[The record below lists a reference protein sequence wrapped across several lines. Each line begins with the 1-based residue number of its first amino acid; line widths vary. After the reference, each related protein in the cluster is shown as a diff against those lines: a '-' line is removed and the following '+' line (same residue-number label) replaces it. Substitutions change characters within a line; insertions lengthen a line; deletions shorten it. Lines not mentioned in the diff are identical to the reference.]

1 MKPLRKI
8 LGIAVL
14 VALLAATLSACDLFG
29 KKDPTPTPTPDPG
42 GNVQPPKPDQ
52 PQDISDATSGLKY
65 KLTGNSYSVVGIL
78 DTNTRKEIVIP
89 ETYNGL
95 PVDAIGGNAFEG
107 AKSIKSITL
116 SENVT
121 SIGDYAF
128 KGCESLRT
136 IHLNK
141 VNAIGN
147 GAFRGCKSLQFID
160 VSEENENFS
169 VVDNVL
175 YNKDLTTLWLYP
187 TAKSEPSSFSVPK
200 SVTTIRS
207 YAFEG
212 DTMQL
217 NEVLIDTNVE
227 IVSFNAFYDTFF
239 LHIYYIPVD
248 PETNAFPS
256 GWNENWH
263 NLSEED
269 AKTYIS
275 VFSGKECT
283 ITLDTHGGNEIEPI
297 LQYEGF
303 FISNPEIPVR
313 EGYRF
318 DGWYLS
324 DTYEKNYRVTFQYKV
339 KEDITFH
346 AKWVKRCT
354 IKFDTKEGG
363 TEIPDVVQDE
373 GYTVAKPADPTREN
387 YRFAG
392 WYLGGSEYNF
402 DSVVSQDLTIEAK
415 WVLQC
420 YLVFDLGYGEE
431 SNVYYK
437 TAPKDI
443 GLTVGTDEL
452 KKNPSRAGFKFMGWY
467 TEKDGQGTKIE
478 DDKFPYVLEKME
490 TVFYAYWKES
500 FTIVFDADNETSET
514 SDVAVL
520 KGDAITEQ
528 EAPDTPV
535 YENYRFDGWF
545 SERNGG
551 GTEFRA
557 GETVFADDT
566 PKKYYAK
573 WVRQYVVTI
582 DTNGGGN
589 ISPSPYKVDVGS
601 TISEPDAECRDKYG
615 YEFRGWHVGDASGK
629 EWDFAT
635 DVITEDLTLF
645 AVYNAKKLTITF
657 KMQSGVDAS
666 IGGIKP
672 ENTIPCE
679 FDQVLTAEQL
689 AVVCPSEE
697 YRFVEWQYGGVRV
710 GEYEYD
716 KEDTEH
722 KFPVFVGLKI
732 DRLEY
737 GSSTIEAIMQRQ
749 YRVTL
754 VSNESESTDI
764 FVDEGNTLN
773 ASDIDNPSQYGY
785 VFEYWLDGETRF
797 ESMTMTEDILLKAKW
812 HLDTFKI
819 TYRIEGQPDEINE
832 IEYKTEIHNFL
843 DPVIDGFVVSRWTH
857 EDGSA
862 IKMPYVVEG
871 DETIVAVLT
880 AVVENENYF
889 NFDPYDDGYS
899 VKSFKTEFKSDSTVT
914 AIKIPDTYN
923 GKPVYRVEGSAFAN
937 AAYLEKVELGA
948 NVVAIESGA
957 FVNCSGLKVMSI
969 TAPVNTIKPGA
980 FAGCTRLT
988 RIAVSDSNTC
998 FTNDNGDGILYEIN
1012 SADEYVLVAYPA
1024 GRSDETVTV
1033 STFVGE
1039 IKSYAFDG
1047 ASRLKVINI
1056 ERDNAFGTI
1065 GATAFNGCSAL
1076 EAVNVNN
1083 SAYVSVDGVLYTAG
1097 EINNES
1103 VYTVGS
1109 TLVLYPQNKAGDTFT
1124 VPDTVTKIA
1133 RYAFKGNRNLVEI
1146 VIGANVSTL
1155 GDGENDYEVFGEA
1168 KKLERFVVDAAS
1180 QSFSEIRGV
1189 LYNKAGTVLRFYP
1202 SAKSDMTYVVEST
1215 AEKICRNA
1223 FAGAINL
1230 SILYIPKSVVTVS
1243 DTLFA
1248 GAERLTTVY
1257 VGHTEAELPSGWNNN
1272 WKDDLPTNA
1281 EVFYGAYTV

>member
-1 MKPLRKI
+1 MKPLKKI

-14 VALLAATLSACDLFG
+14 VALLAATLSACNLFG
-29 KKDPTPTPTPDPG
+29 KKDPTPTPTPNPG

-78 DTNTRKEIVIP
+78 STNTRTDVVVP

-95 PVDAIGGNAFEG
+95 PVDTIGYNAFEG
-107 AKSIKSITL
+107 ATKIKTL
-116 SENVT
+116 TLGENVT
-121 SIGDYAF
+121 SVGDFAF
-128 KGCESLRT
+128 KGCTALRT
-136 IHLNK
+136 INLNK
-141 VNAIGN
+141 VNSIGN
-147 GAFRGCKSLQFID
+147 GAFRGCKSLQFVT
-160 VSEENENFS
+160 VSEDNEHYF
-169 VVDNVL
+169 VEHNVL
-175 YNKDLTTLWLYP
+175 YNKNKTTLVLYP
-187 TAKSEPSSFSVPK
+187 TSNYEFDNFSIPK
-200 SVTTIRS
+200 SVDTIRGG
-207 YAFEG
+207 AFEG
-212 DTMQL
+212 EDLQL
-217 NEVLIDTNVE
+217 EIVLIGANVKE
-227 IVSFNAFYDTFF
+227 VSYNAFIDCKN
-239 LHIYYIPVD
+239 LKIYYIPD
-248 PETNAFPS
+248 ADGGIPA

-263 NLSEED
+263 NLSEKEAAD
-269 AKTYIS
+269 NISAFNGRECTVTFDSHGGSTVEAVSQYEKFYIS
-275 VFSGKECT
+275 T
-283 ITLDTHGGNEIEPI
+283 
-297 LQYEGF
+297 
-303 FISNPEIPVR
+303 PETPVR

-318 DGWYLS
+318 DGWYLTDS
-324 DTYEKNYRVTFQYKV
+324 YLTEQKV
-339 KEDITFH
+339 KFPYQVDGDRTLH

-373 GYTVAKPADPTREN
+373 GYTVARPADPTREN

-437 TAPKDI
+437 TTPKDI

-500 FTIVFDADNETSET
+500 FTIVFAADNETMDT

-551 GTEFRA
+551 GTEFKA

-582 DTNGGGN
+582 DTNGGPQYGD
-589 ISPSPYKVDVGS
+589 PFKVDSGSKLSQPNASYHVKKGHDFVNWQIDGVPVDFDTYVVEKDVTLVATYEAQQYNVIFIAETGEVLATVNGNPSYAGTFEFGS
-601 TISEPDAECRDKYG
+601 TI
-615 YEFRGWHVGDASGK
+615 
-629 EWDFAT
+629 
-635 DVITEDLTLF
+635 
-645 AVYNAKKLTITF
+645 
-657 KMQSGVDAS
+657 
-666 IGGIKP
+666 
-672 ENTIPCE
+672 
-679 FDQVLTAEQL
+679 TAESL
-689 AVVCPSEE
+689 NVVCPTETH
-697 YRFVEWQYGGVRV
+697 RFVEWTYGGVRYGNYDEDGKFV
-710 GEYEYD
+710 DFTITEEYPD
-716 KEDTEH
+716 
-722 KFPVFVGLKI
+722 GLTLTAKW
-732 DRLEY
+732 
-737 GSSTIEAIMQRQ
+737 QRQ

-773 ASDIDNPSQYGY
+773 ASDIDNPIWYGY
-785 VFEYWLDGETRF
+785 VFEYWLDGATRF
-797 ESMTMTEDILLKAKW
+797 ESMTMTEDILLTAKW

-819 TYRIEGQPDEINE
+819 TYKIEGQPDEINE
-832 IEYKTEIHNFL
+832 IEYMTKIYNFL

-889 NFDPYDDGYS
+889 NFISNGDGYS
-899 VKSFKTEFKSDSTVT
+899 VSFKDEFKTNSTVT

-923 GKPVYRVEGSAFAN
+923 GKPVSRVAGRAFLN
-937 AAYLEKVELGA
+937 AVYLEKVELGA

-957 FVNCSGLKVMSI
+957 FMNCSGLKVMSI
-969 TAPVNTIKPGA
+969 TAPVNTISFGA

-988 RIAVSDSNTC
+988 RIAVSDLNTC

-1012 SADEYVLVAYPA
+1012 SDDEYVLVAYPA

-1039 IKSYAFDG
+1039 IRSYAFDG

-1065 GATAFNGCSAL
+1065 GTYAFNGCSAL

-1083 SAYVSVDGVLYTAG
+1083 DAYVSVDGVLYTADG
-1097 EINNES
+1097 K
-1103 VYTVGS
+1103 

-1133 RYAFKGNRNLVEI
+1133 RRAFRGNNNLVEI

-1155 GDGENDYEVFGEA
+1155 GDGEDDYEVFGEA
-1168 KKLERFVVDAAS
+1168 KKLERFVVDAQN

-1202 SAKSDMTYVVEST
+1202 SAKSDRTYVVEST
-1215 AEKICRNA
+1215 TEKICLNA

-1243 DTLFA
+1243 GTLFA

-1257 VGHTEAELPSGWNNN
+1257 VGHTEAALPSGWNYN
-1272 WKDDLPTNA
+1272 WKGDLQTN
-1281 EVFYGAYTV
+1281 VNVVYGEYTV

>member
-78 DTNTRKEIVIP
+78 STNTRTDVVVP

-95 PVDAIGGNAFEG
+95 PVDTIGYNAFEG
-107 AKSIKSITL
+107 ATKIKTL
-116 SENVT
+116 TLGENVT
-121 SIGDYAF
+121 SVGDFAF
-128 KGCESLRT
+128 KGCTALRT
-136 IHLNK
+136 INLNK
-141 VNAIGN
+141 VNSIGN
-147 GAFRGCKSLQFID
+147 GAFRGCKSLQFVT
-160 VSEENENFS
+160 VSEDNEHYF
-169 VVDNVL
+169 VEHNVL
-175 YNKDLTTLWLYP
+175 YNKNKTTLVLYP
-187 TAKSEPSSFSVPK
+187 TSNYEFDNFSIPK
-200 SVTTIRS
+200 SVDTIRGG
-207 YAFEG
+207 AFEG
-212 DTMQL
+212 EDLQL
-217 NEVLIDTNVE
+217 EIVLIGANVKE
-227 IVSFNAFYDTFF
+227 VSYNAFIDCKN
-239 LHIYYIPVD
+239 LKIYYIPD
-248 PETNAFPS
+248 ADGGIPA

-263 NLSEED
+263 NLSEKEAAD
-269 AKTYIS
+269 NIS
-275 VFSGKECT
+275 AFNGRECT
-283 ITLDTHGGNEIEPI
+283 VTFDSHGGSAVEAV
-297 LQYEGF
+297 LQYEKF
-303 FISNPEIPVR
+303 YISTPETPIR

-318 DGWYLS
+318 DGWYLTDS
-324 DTYEKNYRVTFQYKV
+324 YLTDQKV
-339 KEDITFH
+339 KFPYQVDGDRTLH

-582 DTNGGGN
+582 DTNGGPQYGD
-589 ISPSPYKVDVGS
+589 PFKVDTGSKLSQPNASYHVKKGHDFVNWQIDGVPVDFDTYVVEKDVTLVATYEAQQYNVIFIAETGEVIATVNGNPSYAGTFEFGS
-601 TISEPDAECRDKYG
+601 TI
-615 YEFRGWHVGDASGK
+615 
-629 EWDFAT
+629 
-635 DVITEDLTLF
+635 
-645 AVYNAKKLTITF
+645 
-657 KMQSGVDAS
+657 
-666 IGGIKP
+666 
-672 ENTIPCE
+672 
-679 FDQVLTAEQL
+679 TAESL
-689 AVVCPSEE
+689 NVVCPTETH
-697 YRFVEWQYGGVRV
+697 RFVEWTYGGVRYGNYDEDGKFV
-710 GEYEYD
+710 DFTITEEYPD
-716 KEDTEH
+716 
-722 KFPVFVGLKI
+722 GLTLTAKW
-732 DRLEY
+732 
-737 GSSTIEAIMQRQ
+737 QRQ

-843 DPVIDGFVVSRWTH
+843 DPVIDGFVVSRWV
-857 EDGSA
+857 DGDGKT

-889 NFDPYDDGYS
+889 NFTSNGDGYS
-899 VKSFKTEFKSDSTVT
+899 VSFKDEFKSDSTVT

-923 GKPVYRVEGSAFAN
+923 GKPVSRVAGRAFLN
-937 AAYLEKVELGA
+937 AVYLEKVELGA

-957 FVNCSGLKVMSI
+957 FMNCSGLKVMSI
-969 TAPVNTIKPGA
+969 TAPVNTISFGA

-1012 SADEYVLVAYPA
+1012 SDDEYVLVAYPA

-1065 GATAFNGCSAL
+1065 GTYAFNGCSAL

-1083 SAYVSVDGVLYTAG
+1083 SAYVSVDGVLYTAD
-1097 EINNES
+1097 EK
-1103 VYTVGS
+1103 

-1133 RYAFKGNRNLVEI
+1133 RRAFRGNNNLVEI
-1146 VIGANVSTL
+1146 VIGANVSAL
-1155 GDGENDYEVFGEA
+1155 GDGEDDYEVFGEA
-1168 KKLERFVVDAAS
+1168 KKLERFAVDAAN

-1215 AEKICRNA
+1215 AEKICLNA

-1243 DTLFA
+1243 GTLFA

-1257 VGHTEAELPSGWNNN
+1257 VGHTEAELPSGWNYN
-1272 WKDDLPTNA
+1272 WKGDLPTNA
-1281 EVFYGAYTV
+1281 NVVYGAYTV

>member
-29 KKDPTPTPTPDPG
+29 KKDPTPTPTPNPG

-78 DTNTRKEIVIP
+78 STNTRTDVVVP

-95 PVDAIGGNAFEG
+95 PVDTIGYNAFEG
-107 AKSIKSITL
+107 ATKIKTL
-116 SENVT
+116 TLGENVT
-121 SIGDYAF
+121 SVGDFAF
-128 KGCESLRT
+128 KGCTALRT
-136 IHLNK
+136 INLNK
-141 VNAIGN
+141 VNSIGN
-147 GAFRGCKSLQFID
+147 GAFRGCKSLQFVT
-160 VSEENENFS
+160 VSEGNEHYF
-169 VVDNVL
+169 VEHNVL
-175 YNKDLTTLWLYP
+175 YNKNKTTLVLYP
-187 TAKSEPSSFSVPK
+187 TSNYEFDNFSIPK
-200 SVTTIRS
+200 SVDTIRGG
-207 YAFEG
+207 AFEG
-212 DTMQL
+212 EDLQL
-217 NEVLIDTNVE
+217 EIVLIGANVKE
-227 IVSFNAFYDTFF
+227 VSYNAFIDCKN
-239 LHIYYIPVD
+239 LKIYYIPD
-248 PETNAFPS
+248 ADGGIPA

-263 NLSEED
+263 NLSEKEAAD
-269 AKTYIS
+269 NIS
-275 VFSGKECT
+275 AFNGRECT
-283 ITLDTHGGNEIEPI
+283 ITFDSHGGSAVEAV
-297 LQYEGF
+297 LQYEKF
-303 FISNPEIPVR
+303 YISTPETPIR

-318 DGWYLS
+318 DGWYLTDS
-324 DTYEKNYRVTFQYKV
+324 YLTEQKV
-339 KEDITFH
+339 KFPYQVDGDRTLH

-354 IKFDTKEGG
+354 IKFDTKDGG

-500 FTIVFDADNETSET
+500 FTIVFAADNETSET

-551 GTEFRA
+551 GTEFRV

-582 DTNGGGN
+582 DTNGGPQYGDPFKVDTGSKLSQPN
-589 ISPSPYKVDVGS
+589 ASYHVKKGHDFVNWQIDGVPVDFDTYVVEKDVTLVATYEAQKYKVCFIAETGEVHATVNGNPRYDDSFEFGS
-601 TISEPDAECRDKYG
+601 TI
-615 YEFRGWHVGDASGK
+615 
-629 EWDFAT
+629 
-635 DVITEDLTLF
+635 
-645 AVYNAKKLTITF
+645 
-657 KMQSGVDAS
+657 
-666 IGGIKP
+666 
-672 ENTIPCE
+672 
-679 FDQVLTAEQL
+679 TAESL
-689 AVVCPSEE
+689 NVVCPTETH
-697 YRFVEWQYGGVRV
+697 RFVEWTYGGVRYGNYDEDGKFV
-710 GEYEYD
+710 DFTITEEYPD
-716 KEDTEH
+716 
-722 KFPVFVGLKI
+722 GLTLTAKW
-732 DRLEY
+732 
-737 GSSTIEAIMQRQ
+737 QRQ

-832 IEYKTEIHNFL
+832 IEYLTKIHNFL

-862 IKMPYVVEG
+862 ITMPYVVEG

-899 VKSFKTEFKSDSTVT
+899 VSFKDEFKTDSTVT

-923 GKPVYRVEGSAFAN
+923 GKPVSRVAGRAFLN
-937 AAYLEKVELGA
+937 AVYLEKVELGA

-988 RIAVSDSNTC
+988 RIAVSDSNRF
-998 FTNDNGDGILYEIN
+998 FTNADSDGILYTYAN
-1012 SADEYVLVAYPA
+1012 SADEYMLIAYPA
-1024 GRSDETVTV
+1024 GRSDETVTL
-1033 STFVGE
+1033 STDVCE
-1039 IKSYAFDG
+1039 IGSSAFDS

-1056 ERDNAFGTI
+1056 ERENEFGKI
-1065 GATAFNGCSAL
+1065 ELTAFNGCSAL

-1083 SAYVSVDGVLYTAG
+1083 NKYVSVDGVLYTAD
-1097 EINNES
+1097 EK
-1103 VYTVGS
+1103 

-1133 RYAFKGNRNLVEI
+1133 RYAFKGNNNLVEI
-1146 VIGANVSTL
+1146 VIGANVSAL
-1155 GDGENDYEVFGEA
+1155 GVDRDDYEVFGEA
-1168 KKLERFVVDAAS
+1168 KKLERFVVDAAN

-1215 AEKICRNA
+1215 AEKICLNA

-1243 DTLFA
+1243 GTLFA

-1257 VGHTEAELPSGWNNN
+1257 VEYLEAELPEPGWNYN
-1272 WKDDLPTNA
+1272 WKGDLPTNA
-1281 EVFYGAYTV
+1281 EVVYGAYTV

>member
-78 DTNTRKEIVIP
+78 STNTRTDVVVP

-95 PVDAIGGNAFEG
+95 PVDTIGYNAFEG
-107 AKSIKSITL
+107 ATKIKTL
-116 SENVT
+116 TLGENVT
-121 SIGDYAF
+121 SVGDFAF
-128 KGCESLRT
+128 KGCTALRT
-136 IHLNK
+136 INLNK
-141 VNAIGN
+141 VNSIGN
-147 GAFRGCKSLQFID
+147 GAFRGCKSLQFVT
-160 VSEENENFS
+160 VSEDNEHYF
-169 VVDNVL
+169 VEHNVL
-175 YNKDLTTLWLYP
+175 YNKNKTTLVLYP
-187 TAKSEPSSFSVPK
+187 TSNYEFDNFSIPK
-200 SVTTIRS
+200 SVDTIRGG
-207 YAFEG
+207 AFEG
-212 DTMQL
+212 EDLQL
-217 NEVLIDTNVE
+217 EIVLIGANVKE
-227 IVSFNAFYDTFF
+227 VSYNAFIDCKN
-239 LHIYYIPVD
+239 LKIYYIPD
-248 PETNAFPS
+248 ADGGIPA

-263 NLSEED
+263 NLSEKEAAD
-269 AKTYIS
+269 NIS
-275 VFSGKECT
+275 AFNGRECT
-283 ITLDTHGGNEIEPI
+283 ITFDSHGGSAVEAV
-297 LQYEGF
+297 LQYEKF
-303 FISNPEIPVR
+303 YISTPETPIR

-318 DGWYLS
+318 DGWYLTDS
-324 DTYEKNYRVTFQYKV
+324 YLTEQKV
-339 KEDITFH
+339 KFPYQVDGDRTLH

-354 IKFDTKEGG
+354 IKFDTKDGG

-528 EAPDTPV
+528 EAPNTPV

-582 DTNGGGN
+582 DTNGGPQYGD
-589 ISPSPYKVDVGS
+589 PFKVDTGSKLSQPNASYHVKKGHDFVNWQIDGVPVDFDTYVVEKDVTLVATYEAQQYNVIFIAETGEVIATVNGNPSYAGTFEFGS
-601 TISEPDAECRDKYG
+601 TI
-615 YEFRGWHVGDASGK
+615 
-629 EWDFAT
+629 
-635 DVITEDLTLF
+635 
-645 AVYNAKKLTITF
+645 
-657 KMQSGVDAS
+657 
-666 IGGIKP
+666 
-672 ENTIPCE
+672 
-679 FDQVLTAEQL
+679 TAESL
-689 AVVCPSEE
+689 NVVCPTETH
-697 YRFVEWQYGGVRV
+697 RFVEWTYGGVRYGNYDEDGKFV
-710 GEYEYD
+710 DFTITEEYPD
-716 KEDTEH
+716 
-722 KFPVFVGLKI
+722 GLTLTAKW
-732 DRLEY
+732 
-737 GSSTIEAIMQRQ
+737 QRQ

-773 ASDIDNPSQYGY
+773 VSDIDNPSQYGY

-1272 WKDDLPTNA
+1272 WKGDLPTNA
-1281 EVFYGAYTV
+1281 NVVYGEYTV

>member
-14 VALLAATLSACDLFG
+14 VALLAATLSACNLFG
-29 KKDPTPTPTPDPG
+29 KDDPTPTPTPDPG

-78 DTNTRKEIVIP
+78 STNTRTDVVVP

-95 PVDAIGGNAFEG
+95 PVDTIGYNAFEG
-107 AKSIKSITL
+107 ATKIKTL
-116 SENVT
+116 TLGENVT
-121 SIGDYAF
+121 SVGDFAF
-128 KGCESLRT
+128 KGCTALRT
-136 IHLNK
+136 INLNK
-141 VNAIGN
+141 VNSIGN
-147 GAFRGCKSLQFID
+147 GAFRGCKSLQFVT
-160 VSEENENFS
+160 VSEDNEHYF
-169 VVDNVL
+169 VEHNVL
-175 YNKDLTTLWLYP
+175 YNKNKTTLVLYP
-187 TAKSEPSSFSVPK
+187 TSNYEFDNFSIPK
-200 SVTTIRS
+200 SVDTIRGG
-207 YAFEG
+207 AFEG
-212 DTMQL
+212 EDLQL
-217 NEVLIDTNVE
+217 EIVLIGANVKE
-227 IVSFNAFYDTFF
+227 VSYNAFIDCKN
-239 LHIYYIPVD
+239 LKIYYIPD
-248 PETNAFPS
+248 ADGGIPA

-263 NLSEED
+263 NLSEKEAAD
-269 AKTYIS
+269 NIS
-275 VFSGKECT
+275 AFNGRECT
-283 ITLDTHGGNEIEPI
+283 VTFDSHGGSAVEAV
-297 LQYEGF
+297 LQYEKF
-303 FISNPEIPVR
+303 YISTPETPIR

-318 DGWYLS
+318 DGWYLTDS
-324 DTYEKNYRVTFQYKV
+324 YLTEQKV
-339 KEDITFH
+339 KFPYQVDGDRTLH

-582 DTNGGGN
+582 DTNGGPQYGD
-589 ISPSPYKVDVGS
+589 PFKVDTGSKLSQPNASYHVKKGHDFVNWQIDGVPVDFDTYVVEKDVTLVATYEAQQYNVIFIAETGEVIATVNGNPSYAGTFEFGS
-601 TISEPDAECRDKYG
+601 TI
-615 YEFRGWHVGDASGK
+615 
-629 EWDFAT
+629 
-635 DVITEDLTLF
+635 
-645 AVYNAKKLTITF
+645 
-657 KMQSGVDAS
+657 
-666 IGGIKP
+666 
-672 ENTIPCE
+672 
-679 FDQVLTAEQL
+679 TAESL
-689 AVVCPSEE
+689 NVVCPTETH
-697 YRFVEWQYGGVRV
+697 RFVEWTYGGVRYGNYDEDGKFV
-710 GEYEYD
+710 DFTITEEYPD
-716 KEDTEH
+716 
-722 KFPVFVGLKI
+722 GLTLTAKW
-732 DRLEY
+732 
-737 GSSTIEAIMQRQ
+737 QRQ

-889 NFDPYDDGYS
+889 NFTSNGDGYS
-899 VKSFKTEFKSDSTVT
+899 VSFKDEFKSDSTVT

-923 GKPVYRVEGSAFAN
+923 GKPVSRVAGRAFLN
-937 AAYLEKVELGA
+937 AVYLEKVELGA

-957 FVNCSGLKVMSI
+957 FMNCSGLKVMSI
-969 TAPVNTIKPGA
+969 TAPVNTISFGA

-988 RIAVSDSNTC
+988 RIAVSDLNTC

-1012 SADEYVLVAYPA
+1012 SDDEYVLVAYPA

-1033 STFVGE
+1033 SAFVGE
-1039 IKSYAFDG
+1039 IRSYAFDG

-1065 GATAFNGCSAL
+1065 GTYAFNGCSAL

-1083 SAYVSVDGVLYTAG
+1083 SAYVSVDGVLYTAD
-1097 EINNES
+1097 EK
-1103 VYTVGS
+1103 

-1133 RYAFKGNRNLVEI
+1133 RRAFRGNNNLVEI
-1146 VIGANVSTL
+1146 VIGANVSAL
-1155 GDGENDYEVFGEA
+1155 GDGEDDYEVFGEA
-1168 KKLERFVVDAAS
+1168 KKLERFAVDAAN
-1180 QSFSEIRGV
+1180 QNFSEIRGV

-1215 AEKICRNA
+1215 AEKICLNA

-1243 DTLFA
+1243 GTLFA

-1257 VGHTEAELPSGWNNN
+1257 VGHTEAELPSGWNYN
-1272 WKDDLPTNA
+1272 WKGDLQTNA

>member
-29 KKDPTPTPTPDPG
+29 KKDPTPTPTPNPG

-78 DTNTRKEIVIP
+78 STNTRTDVVVP

-95 PVDAIGGNAFEG
+95 PVDTIGYNAFEG
-107 AKSIKSITL
+107 ATKIKTL
-116 SENVT
+116 TLGENVT
-121 SIGDYAF
+121 SVGDFAF
-128 KGCESLRT
+128 KGCTALRT
-136 IHLNK
+136 INLNK
-141 VNAIGN
+141 VNSIGN
-147 GAFRGCKSLQFID
+147 GAFRGCKSLQFVT
-160 VSEENENFS
+160 VSEGNEHYF
-169 VVDNVL
+169 VEHNVL
-175 YNKDLTTLWLYP
+175 YNKNKTTLVLYP
-187 TAKSEPSSFSVPK
+187 TSNYEFDNFSIPK
-200 SVTTIRS
+200 SVDTIRGG
-207 YAFEG
+207 AFEG
-212 DTMQL
+212 EDLQL
-217 NEVLIDTNVE
+217 EIVLIGANVKE
-227 IVSFNAFYDTFF
+227 VSYNAFIDCKN
-239 LHIYYIPVD
+239 LKIYYIPD
-248 PETNAFPS
+248 ADGGIPA

-263 NLSEED
+263 NLSEKEAAD
-269 AKTYIS
+269 NIS
-275 VFSGKECT
+275 AFNGRECT
-283 ITLDTHGGNEIEPI
+283 ITFDSHGGSAVEAV
-297 LQYEGF
+297 LQYEKF
-303 FISNPEIPVR
+303 YISTPETPIR

-318 DGWYLS
+318 DGWYLTDS
-324 DTYEKNYRVTFQYKV
+324 YLTEQKV
-339 KEDITFH
+339 KFPYQVDGDRTLH

-354 IKFDTKEGG
+354 IKFDTKDGG

-582 DTNGGGN
+582 DTNGGPQYGD
-589 ISPSPYKVDVGS
+589 PFKVDTGSKLSQPNASYHVKKGHDFVNWQIDGVPVDFDTYVVEKDVTLVATYEAQQYNVIFIAETGEVIATVNGNPSYAGTFEFGS
-601 TISEPDAECRDKYG
+601 TI
-615 YEFRGWHVGDASGK
+615 
-629 EWDFAT
+629 
-635 DVITEDLTLF
+635 
-645 AVYNAKKLTITF
+645 
-657 KMQSGVDAS
+657 
-666 IGGIKP
+666 
-672 ENTIPCE
+672 
-679 FDQVLTAEQL
+679 TAESL
-689 AVVCPSEE
+689 NVVCPTETH
-697 YRFVEWQYGGVRV
+697 RFVEWTYGGVRYGNYDEDGKFV
-710 GEYEYD
+710 DFTITEEYPD
-716 KEDTEH
+716 
-722 KFPVFVGLKI
+722 GLTLTAKW
-732 DRLEY
+732 
-737 GSSTIEAIMQRQ
+737 QRQ

-773 ASDIDNPSQYGY
+773 ASDIDNPSEYGY

-832 IEYKTEIHNFL
+832 IEYLTKIHNFL

-862 IKMPYVVEG
+862 ITMPYVVEG

-889 NFDPYDDGYS
+889 QFDPYTLKEKDGSTKEGYQ
-899 VKSFKTEFKSDSTVT
+899 VTSFKDEFKSDSTVT
-914 AIKIPDTYN
+914 AIKIPDTHN
-923 GKPVYRVEGSAFAN
+923 GKPVSRVADRAFLN
-937 AAYLEKVELGA
+937 AVYLEKVELGA

-957 FVNCSGLKVMSI
+957 FMNCSGLKVMSI

-1012 SADEYVLVAYPA
+1012 SDDEYVLVAYPA

-1033 STFVGE
+1033 SAFVGE
-1039 IKSYAFDG
+1039 IKSHAFDG

-1065 GATAFNGCSAL
+1065 GAKAFNGCSAL

-1230 SILYIPKSVVTVS
+1230 SVLYIPKSVVTVS

-1257 VGHTEAELPSGWNNN
+1257 VGHTEAELPSGWKN

-1281 EVFYGAYTV
+1281 NVVYGAYTV

>member
-29 KKDPTPTPTPDPG
+29 KKDPTPTPDPG

-78 DTNTRKEIVIP
+78 STNTRTDVVVP

-95 PVDAIGGNAFEG
+95 PVDTIGYNAFEG
-107 AKSIKSITL
+107 ATKIKTL
-116 SENVT
+116 TLGENVT
-121 SIGDYAF
+121 SVGDFAF
-128 KGCESLRT
+128 KGCTALRT
-136 IHLNK
+136 INLNK
-141 VNAIGN
+141 VNSIGN
-147 GAFRGCKSLQFID
+147 GAFRGCKSLQFVT
-160 VSEENENFS
+160 VSEDNEHYF
-169 VVDNVL
+169 VEHNVL
-175 YNKDLTTLWLYP
+175 YNKNKTTLVLYP
-187 TAKSEPSSFSVPK
+187 TSNYEFDNFSIPK
-200 SVTTIRS
+200 SVDTIRGG
-207 YAFEG
+207 AFEG
-212 DTMQL
+212 EDLQL
-217 NEVLIDTNVE
+217 EIVLIGANVKE
-227 IVSFNAFYDTFF
+227 VSYNAFIDCKN
-239 LHIYYIPVD
+239 LKIYYIPD
-248 PETNAFPS
+248 ADGGIPA

-263 NLSEED
+263 NLSEKEAAD
-269 AKTYIS
+269 NIS
-275 VFSGKECT
+275 AFNGRECT
-283 ITLDTHGGNEIEPI
+283 ITFDSHGGSAVEAV
-297 LQYEGF
+297 LQYEKF
-303 FISNPEIPVR
+303 YISTPETPIR

-318 DGWYLS
+318 DGWYLTDS
-324 DTYEKNYRVTFQYKV
+324 YLTEQKV
-339 KEDITFH
+339 KFPYQVDGDRTLH

-582 DTNGGGN
+582 DTNGGPQYGD
-589 ISPSPYKVDVGS
+589 PFKVDTGSKLSQPNASYHVKKGHDFVNWQIDGVPVDFDTYVVEKDVTLVATYEAQQYNVIFIAKTGEVLATVNGNPSYAGTFEFGS
-601 TISEPDAECRDKYG
+601 TI
-615 YEFRGWHVGDASGK
+615 
-629 EWDFAT
+629 
-635 DVITEDLTLF
+635 
-645 AVYNAKKLTITF
+645 
-657 KMQSGVDAS
+657 
-666 IGGIKP
+666 
-672 ENTIPCE
+672 
-679 FDQVLTAEQL
+679 TAESL
-689 AVVCPSEE
+689 NVVCPTETH
-697 YRFVEWQYGGVRV
+697 RFVEWTYGGVRYGNYDEDGKFV
-710 GEYEYD
+710 DFTITEEYPD
-716 KEDTEH
+716 
-722 KFPVFVGLKI
+722 GLTLTAKW
-732 DRLEY
+732 
-737 GSSTIEAIMQRQ
+737 QRQ

-843 DPVIDGFVVSRWTH
+843 DPVIDGFVVSRWV
-857 EDGSA
+857 DGDGKT
-862 IKMPYVVEG
+862 IKMPYTVSR
-871 DETIVAVLT
+871 DEIIYAVLT

-899 VKSFKTEFKSDSTVT
+899 VSFKDEFKSDSTIT

-957 FVNCSGLKVMSI
+957 FMNCSGLKVMSI
-969 TAPVNTIKPGA
+969 TAPVNTIGFGA

-988 RIAVSDSNTC
+988 RIAVSDLNTC

-1012 SADEYVLVAYPA
+1012 SDDEYVLVAYPA

-1257 VGHTEAELPSGWNNN
+1257 VGHTEAELPSGWNDN
-1272 WKDDLPTNA
+1272 WKGDLPTNA
-1281 EVFYGAYTV
+1281 NVVYGEYTV

>member
-1 MKPLRKI
+1 MKPLKKI

-14 VALLAATLSACDLFG
+14 VALLAATLSACNLFG
-29 KKDPTPTPTPDPG
+29 KDDPTPTPTPNPG

-78 DTNTRKEIVIP
+78 STNTRTDVVVP

-95 PVDAIGGNAFEG
+95 PVDTIGYNAFEG
-107 AKSIKSITL
+107 ATKIKTL
-116 SENVT
+116 TLGENVT
-121 SIGDYAF
+121 SVGDFAF
-128 KGCESLRT
+128 KGCTALRT
-136 IHLNK
+136 INLNK
-141 VNAIGN
+141 VNSIGN
-147 GAFRGCKSLQFID
+147 GAFRGCKSLQFVT
-160 VSEENENFS
+160 VSEDNEHYF
-169 VVDNVL
+169 VEHNVL
-175 YNKDLTTLWLYP
+175 YNKNKTTLVLYP
-187 TAKSEPSSFSVPK
+187 TSNYEFDNFSIPK
-200 SVTTIRS
+200 SVDTIRGG
-207 YAFEG
+207 AFEG
-212 DTMQL
+212 EDLQL
-217 NEVLIDTNVE
+217 EIVLIGANVKE
-227 IVSFNAFYDTFF
+227 VSYNAFIDCKN
-239 LHIYYIPVD
+239 LKIYYIPD
-248 PETNAFPS
+248 ADGKIPA

-263 NLSEED
+263 NLSEKEAAD
-269 AKTYIS
+269 NIAA
-275 VFSGKECT
+275 FNGRECT
-283 ITLDTHGGNEIEPI
+283 ITFDSHGGSEVEAVS
-297 LQYEGF
+297 QYEKF
-303 FISNPEIPVR
+303 YISTPETPVR

-318 DGWYLS
+318 DGWYLTDS
-324 DTYEKNYRVTFQYKV
+324 YLTEQKV
-339 KEDITFH
+339 KFPYQVDGDRTLH

-373 GYTVAKPADPTREN
+373 GYTVARPADPTREN

-478 DDKFPYVLEKME
+478 DDKFPYVLEKLE

-500 FTIVFDADNETSET
+500 FTIVFDADNETAES

-520 KGDAITEQ
+520 KGDAIIEQ
-528 EAPDTPV
+528 EAPATPV

-551 GTEFRA
+551 GTEFKA

-582 DTNGGGN
+582 DTNGGPQYGD
-589 ISPSPYKVDVGS
+589 PFKVDTGSKLSQPNASYAVKKGHDFVNWQIDGVPVDFDTYVVEKDVTLVATYEAQQYNVIFIAETGEVLATVNGNPSYAGTFEFGS
-601 TISEPDAECRDKYG
+601 TI
-615 YEFRGWHVGDASGK
+615 
-629 EWDFAT
+629 
-635 DVITEDLTLF
+635 
-645 AVYNAKKLTITF
+645 
-657 KMQSGVDAS
+657 
-666 IGGIKP
+666 
-672 ENTIPCE
+672 
-679 FDQVLTAEQL
+679 TAESL
-689 AVVCPSEE
+689 NVVCPTETH
-697 YRFVEWQYGGVRV
+697 RFVEWTYGGVRYGNYDENGKFV
-710 GEYEYD
+710 DFTITEEYPD
-716 KEDTEH
+716 
-722 KFPVFVGLKI
+722 GLTLTAKW
-732 DRLEY
+732 
-737 GSSTIEAIMQRQ
+737 QRQ

-773 ASDIDNPSQYGY
+773 ASDIDNPIWYGY
-785 VFEYWLDGETRF
+785 VFEYWLDGATRF
-797 ESMTMTEDILLKAKW
+797 ESMTMTEDILLTAKW

-819 TYRIEGQPDEINE
+819 TYKIEGQPDEINE
-832 IEYKTEIHNFL
+832 IEYLTKIYNFL

-889 NFDPYDDGYS
+889 NFTSNGDGYS
-899 VKSFKTEFKSDSTVT
+899 VSFKDEFKSDSTVT

-923 GKPVYRVEGSAFAN
+923 GKPVSRVIGRAFLN
-937 AAYLEKVELGA
+937 AVYLEKVELGA

-957 FVNCSGLKVMSI
+957 FMNCSGLKVMSI
-969 TAPVNTIKPGA
+969 TASVNTINQGA

-988 RIAVSDSNTC
+988 RIAVSDLNTC

-1012 SADEYVLVAYPA
+1012 SDDEYVLVAYPA

-1039 IKSYAFDG
+1039 IRSYAFDG

-1065 GATAFNGCSAL
+1065 GTSAFNGCSAL

-1083 SAYVSVDGVLYTAG
+1083 EAYVSVDGVLYTAD
-1097 EINNES
+1097 EK
-1103 VYTVGS
+1103 

-1124 VPDTVTKIA
+1124 VPDSVTKIA
-1133 RYAFKGNRNLVEI
+1133 MRAFRGNNNLVEI

-1168 KKLERFVVDAAS
+1168 KKLERFVVDAEN
-1180 QSFSEIRGV
+1180 QSFSATSGV

-1215 AEKICRNA
+1215 AEKICLNA

-1243 DTLFA
+1243 GTLFA
-1248 GAERLTTVY
+1248 GAARLTTVY
-1257 VGHTEAELPSGWNNN
+1257 VEYLEAELPEPGWNYN
-1272 WKDDLPTNA
+1272 WKGDLQTN
-1281 EVFYGAYTV
+1281 VNVVYGEYTV

>member
-78 DTNTRKEIVIP
+78 STNTRTDVVVP

-95 PVDAIGGNAFEG
+95 PVDTIGYNAFEG
-107 AKSIKSITL
+107 ATKIKTL
-116 SENVT
+116 TLGENVT
-121 SIGDYAF
+121 SVGDFAF
-128 KGCESLRT
+128 KGCTALRT
-136 IHLNK
+136 INLNK
-141 VNAIGN
+141 VNSIGN
-147 GAFRGCKSLQFID
+147 GAFRGCKSLQFVT
-160 VSEENENFS
+160 VSEDNEHYF
-169 VVDNVL
+169 VEHNVL
-175 YNKDLTTLWLYP
+175 YNKNKTTLVLYP
-187 TAKSEPSSFSVPK
+187 TSNYEFDNFSIPK
-200 SVTTIRS
+200 SVDTIRGG
-207 YAFEG
+207 AFEG
-212 DTMQL
+212 EDLQL
-217 NEVLIDTNVE
+217 EIVLIGANVKE
-227 IVSFNAFYDTFF
+227 VSYNAFIDCKN
-239 LHIYYIPVD
+239 LKIYYIPD
-248 PETNAFPS
+248 ADGGIPA

-263 NLSEED
+263 NLSEKEAAD
-269 AKTYIS
+269 NIS
-275 VFSGKECT
+275 AFNGRECT
-283 ITLDTHGGNEIEPI
+283 VTFDSHGGSAVEAV
-297 LQYEGF
+297 LQYEKF
-303 FISNPEIPVR
+303 YISTPETPIR

-318 DGWYLS
+318 DGWYLTDS
-324 DTYEKNYRVTFQYKV
+324 YLTEQKV
-339 KEDITFH
+339 KFPYQVDGDRTLH

-582 DTNGGGN
+582 DTNGGPQYGD
-589 ISPSPYKVDVGS
+589 PFKVDTGSKLSQPNASYTVKKGHDFVNWQIDGVPVDFDTYVVEKDVTLVATYEAQQYNVIFIAETGEVIATVNGNPSYAGTFEFGS
-601 TISEPDAECRDKYG
+601 TI
-615 YEFRGWHVGDASGK
+615 
-629 EWDFAT
+629 
-635 DVITEDLTLF
+635 
-645 AVYNAKKLTITF
+645 
-657 KMQSGVDAS
+657 
-666 IGGIKP
+666 
-672 ENTIPCE
+672 
-679 FDQVLTAEQL
+679 TAESL
-689 AVVCPSEE
+689 NVVCPTETH
-697 YRFVEWQYGGVRV
+697 RFVEWTYGGVRYGNYDEDGKFV
-710 GEYEYD
+710 DFTITEEYPD
-716 KEDTEH
+716 
-722 KFPVFVGLKI
+722 GLTLTAKW
-732 DRLEY
+732 
-737 GSSTIEAIMQRQ
+737 QRQ

-832 IEYKTEIHNFL
+832 IEYLTKIHNFL

-862 IKMPYVVEG
+862 ITMPYVVEG

-899 VKSFKTEFKSDSTVT
+899 VSFKDEFKTDSTVT

-1097 EINNES
+1097 EINNEL

-1168 KKLERFVVDAAS
+1168 KKLERFVVDAAN

-1215 AEKICRNA
+1215 AEKICLNA

-1230 SILYIPKSVVTVS
+1230 SVLYIPKSVVTVS
-1243 DTLFA
+1243 GTLFA

-1257 VGHTEAELPSGWNNN
+1257 VGHTEAELPSGWNYD
-1272 WKDDLPTNA
+1272 WKGDLPTNA
-1281 EVFYGAYTV
+1281 NVVYGEYTV

>member
-29 KKDPTPTPTPDPG
+29 KKDPTPTPTPNPG

-78 DTNTRKEIVIP
+78 STNTRTDVVVP

-95 PVDAIGGNAFEG
+95 PVDTIGYNAFEG
-107 AKSIKSITL
+107 ATKIKTL
-116 SENVT
+116 TLGENVT
-121 SIGDYAF
+121 SVGDFAF
-128 KGCESLRT
+128 KGCTALRT
-136 IHLNK
+136 INLNK
-141 VNAIGN
+141 VNSIGN
-147 GAFRGCKSLQFID
+147 GAFRGCKSLQFVT
-160 VSEENENFS
+160 VSEENEHYF
-169 VVDNVL
+169 VEHNVL
-175 YNKDLTTLWLYP
+175 YNKNKTTLVLYP
-187 TAKSEPSSFSVPK
+187 TSNYEFDNFSIPK
-200 SVTTIRS
+200 SVDTIRGG
-207 YAFEG
+207 AFEG
-212 DTMQL
+212 EDLQL
-217 NEVLIDTNVE
+217 EIVLIGANVKE
-227 IVSFNAFYDTFF
+227 VSYNAFIDCKN
-239 LHIYYIPVD
+239 LKIYYIPD
-248 PETNAFPS
+248 ADGGIPA

-263 NLSEED
+263 NLSEKEAAD
-269 AKTYIS
+269 NIS
-275 VFSGKECT
+275 AFNGRECT
-283 ITLDTHGGNEIEPI
+283 VTFDSHGGSAVEAV
-297 LQYEGF
+297 LQYEKF
-303 FISNPEIPVR
+303 YISTPETPIR

-318 DGWYLS
+318 DGWYLT
-324 DTYEKNYRVTFQYKV
+324 DNYITDQKV
-339 KEDITFH
+339 KFPYQVDGDRTLH

-354 IKFDTKEGG
+354 IKFDTKDGG

-467 TEKDGQGTKIE
+467 TEKGGQGTKIE

-582 DTNGGGN
+582 DTNGGPQYGD
-589 ISPSPYKVDVGS
+589 PFKVDTGSKLSQPNASYHVKKGHDFVNWQIDGVPVDFDTYVVEKDVTLVATYEAQQYNVIFIAETGEVIATVNGNPSYAGTFEFGS
-601 TISEPDAECRDKYG
+601 TI
-615 YEFRGWHVGDASGK
+615 
-629 EWDFAT
+629 
-635 DVITEDLTLF
+635 
-645 AVYNAKKLTITF
+645 
-657 KMQSGVDAS
+657 
-666 IGGIKP
+666 
-672 ENTIPCE
+672 
-679 FDQVLTAEQL
+679 TAESL
-689 AVVCPSEE
+689 NVVCPTETH
-697 YRFVEWQYGGVRV
+697 RFVEWTYGGVRYGNYDEDGKFV
-710 GEYEYD
+710 DFTITEEYPD
-716 KEDTEH
+716 
-722 KFPVFVGLKI
+722 GLTLTAKW
-732 DRLEY
+732 
-737 GSSTIEAIMQRQ
+737 QRQ

-832 IEYKTEIHNFL
+832 IEYLTKIHNFL

-862 IKMPYVVEG
+862 ITMPYVVEG

-899 VKSFKTEFKSDSTVT
+899 VSFKDEFKTDSTVT

-1124 VPDTVTKIA
+1124 VPDTATKIA

-1257 VGHTEAELPSGWNNN
+1257 VGHTEAELPSGWNYN
-1272 WKDDLPTNA
+1272 WKGDLPTNA
-1281 EVFYGAYTV
+1281 NVVYGEYTV

>member
-14 VALLAATLSACDLFG
+14 VALLAATLSACNLFG
-29 KKDPTPTPTPDPG
+29 KDDPTPTPTPDPG

-78 DTNTRKEIVIP
+78 STNTRTDVVVP

-95 PVDAIGGNAFEG
+95 PVDTIGYNAFEG
-107 AKSIKSITL
+107 ATKIKTL
-116 SENVT
+116 TLGENVT
-121 SIGDYAF
+121 SVGDFAF
-128 KGCESLRT
+128 KGCTALRT
-136 IHLNK
+136 INLNK
-141 VNAIGN
+141 VNSIGN
-147 GAFRGCKSLQFID
+147 GAFRGCKSLQFVT
-160 VSEENENFS
+160 VSEDNEHYF
-169 VVDNVL
+169 VEHNVL
-175 YNKDLTTLWLYP
+175 YNKNKTTLVLYP
-187 TAKSEPSSFSVPK
+187 TSNYEFDNFSIPK
-200 SVTTIRS
+200 SVDTIRGG
-207 YAFEG
+207 AFEG
-212 DTMQL
+212 EDLQL
-217 NEVLIDTNVE
+217 EIVLIGANVKE
-227 IVSFNAFYDTFF
+227 VSYNAFIDCKN
-239 LHIYYIPVD
+239 LKIYYIPD
-248 PETNAFPS
+248 ADGGIPA

-263 NLSEED
+263 NLSEKEAAD
-269 AKTYIS
+269 NIS
-275 VFSGKECT
+275 AFNGRECT
-283 ITLDTHGGNEIEPI
+283 ITFDSHGGSAVEAV
-297 LQYEGF
+297 LQYEKF
-303 FISNPEIPVR
+303 YISTPETPIR

-318 DGWYLS
+318 DGWYLTDS
-324 DTYEKNYRVTFQYKV
+324 YLTEQKV
-339 KEDITFH
+339 KFPYQVDGDRTLH

-354 IKFDTKEGG
+354 IKFDTKDGG

-582 DTNGGGN
+582 DTNGGPQYGD
-589 ISPSPYKVDVGS
+589 PFKVDTGSKLSQPNASYHVKKGHDFVNWQIDGVPVDFDTYVVEKDVTLVATYEAQQYNVIFIAETGEVIATVNGNPSYAGTFEFGS
-601 TISEPDAECRDKYG
+601 TI
-615 YEFRGWHVGDASGK
+615 
-629 EWDFAT
+629 
-635 DVITEDLTLF
+635 
-645 AVYNAKKLTITF
+645 
-657 KMQSGVDAS
+657 
-666 IGGIKP
+666 
-672 ENTIPCE
+672 
-679 FDQVLTAEQL
+679 TAESL
-689 AVVCPSEE
+689 NVVCPTETH
-697 YRFVEWQYGGVRV
+697 RFVEWTYGGVRYGNYDEDGKFV
-710 GEYEYD
+710 DFTITEEYPD
-716 KEDTEH
+716 
-722 KFPVFVGLKI
+722 GLTLTAKW
-732 DRLEY
+732 
-737 GSSTIEAIMQRQ
+737 QRQ

-889 NFDPYDDGYS
+889 NFTSNGDGYS
-899 VKSFKTEFKSDSTVT
+899 VSFKDEFKSDSTVT

-923 GKPVYRVEGSAFAN
+923 GKPVSRVAGRAFLN
-937 AAYLEKVELGA
+937 AVYLEKVELGA

-957 FVNCSGLKVMSI
+957 FMNCSGLKVMSI
-969 TAPVNTIKPGA
+969 TAPVNTISFGA

-1012 SADEYVLVAYPA
+1012 SDDEYVLVAYPA

-1039 IKSYAFDG
+1039 IRSYAFDG

-1056 ERDNAFGTI
+1056 ERGNAFGTI
-1065 GATAFNGCSAL
+1065 GTYAFNGCSAL

-1083 SAYVSVDGVLYTAG
+1083 SAYVSVDGVLYTAD
-1097 EINNES
+1097 EK
-1103 VYTVGS
+1103 

-1133 RYAFKGNRNLVEI
+1133 RRAFRGNNNLVEI
-1146 VIGANVSTL
+1146 VIGANVSAL
-1155 GDGENDYEVFGEA
+1155 GDGEDDYEVFGEA
-1168 KKLERFVVDAAS
+1168 KKLERFAVDAAN

-1215 AEKICRNA
+1215 AEKICLNA

-1243 DTLFA
+1243 GTLFA

-1257 VGHTEAELPSGWNNN
+1257 VGHTEAELPSGWNYN
-1272 WKDDLPTNA
+1272 WKGDLPTNA
-1281 EVFYGAYTV
+1281 NVVYGAYTV

>member
-29 KKDPTPTPTPDPG
+29 KKNPTPTPTPNPG

-78 DTNTRKEIVIP
+78 STNTRTDVVVP

-95 PVDAIGGNAFEG
+95 PVDTIGYNAFEG
-107 AKSIKSITL
+107 ATKIKTL
-116 SENVT
+116 TLGENVT
-121 SIGDYAF
+121 SVGDFAF
-128 KGCESLRT
+128 KGCTALRT
-136 IHLNK
+136 INLNK
-141 VNAIGN
+141 VNSIGN
-147 GAFRGCKSLQFID
+147 GAFRGCKSLQFVT
-160 VSEENENFS
+160 VSEDNEHYF
-169 VVDNVL
+169 VEHNVL
-175 YNKDLTTLWLYP
+175 YNKNKTTLVLYP
-187 TAKSEPSSFSVPK
+187 TSNYEFDNFSIPK
-200 SVTTIRS
+200 SVDTIRGG
-207 YAFEG
+207 AFEG
-212 DTMQL
+212 EDLQL
-217 NEVLIDTNVE
+217 EIVLIGANVKE
-227 IVSFNAFYDTFF
+227 VSYNAFIDCKN
-239 LHIYYIPVD
+239 LKIYYIPD
-248 PETNAFPS
+248 ADGGIPA

-263 NLSEED
+263 NLSEKEAAD
-269 AKTYIS
+269 NIS
-275 VFSGKECT
+275 AFNGRECT
-283 ITLDTHGGNEIEPI
+283 VTFDSHGGSEVEAV
-297 LQYEGF
+297 LQYEKF
-303 FISNPEIPVR
+303 YISTPETPIR

-318 DGWYLS
+318 DGWYLTDS
-324 DTYEKNYRVTFQYKV
+324 YLTDQKV
-339 KEDITFH
+339 KFPYQVDGDRTLH

-402 DSVVSQDLTIEAK
+402 DSVVSQNLTIEAK

-500 FTIVFDADNETSET
+500 FTIVFAADNETSET

-582 DTNGGGN
+582 DTNGGPQYGD
-589 ISPSPYKVDVGS
+589 PFKVDTGSKLSQPNASYHVKKGHDFLNWQIDGVPVDFDTYVVEKDVTLVATYEAQQYNVIFIAETGEVIATVNGNPSYAGTFEFGS
-601 TISEPDAECRDKYG
+601 TI
-615 YEFRGWHVGDASGK
+615 
-629 EWDFAT
+629 
-635 DVITEDLTLF
+635 
-645 AVYNAKKLTITF
+645 
-657 KMQSGVDAS
+657 
-666 IGGIKP
+666 
-672 ENTIPCE
+672 
-679 FDQVLTAEQL
+679 TAESL
-689 AVVCPSEE
+689 NVVCPTETH
-697 YRFVEWQYGGVRV
+697 RFVEWTYGGVRYGNYDEDGKFV
-710 GEYEYD
+710 DFTITEEYPD
-716 KEDTEH
+716 
-722 KFPVFVGLKI
+722 GLTLTAKW
-732 DRLEY
+732 
-737 GSSTIEAIMQRQ
+737 QRQ

-832 IEYKTEIHNFL
+832 IEYLTKIHNFL

-889 NFDPYDDGYS
+889 NFISNGDGYS
-899 VKSFKTEFKSDSTVT
+899 VSFKDEFKSDSTVT

-923 GKPVYRVEGSAFAN
+923 GKPVSRVAGRAFLN
-937 AAYLEKVELGA
+937 AVYLEKVELGA

-957 FVNCSGLKVMSI
+957 FMNCSGLKVMSI
-969 TAPVNTIKPGA
+969 TAPVNTIGFGA

-988 RIAVSDSNTC
+988 RIAVSDLNTC

-1012 SADEYVLVAYPA
+1012 SDDEYVLVAYPA

-1065 GATAFNGCSAL
+1065 GTYAFNGCSAL

-1083 SAYVSVDGVLYTAG
+1083 DAYMSVDGVLYTAD
-1097 EINNES
+1097 EK
-1103 VYTVGS
+1103 

-1133 RYAFKGNRNLVEI
+1133 RRAFRGNNNLVEI
-1146 VIGANVSTL
+1146 VIGANVSAL
-1155 GDGENDYEVFGEA
+1155 GDGEDDYEVFGEA
-1168 KKLERFVVDAAS
+1168 KKLERFAVDAAN

-1215 AEKICRNA
+1215 AEKICLNA

-1243 DTLFA
+1243 GTLFA

-1257 VGHTEAELPSGWNNN
+1257 VGHTEAELPSGWNYN
-1272 WKDDLPTNA
+1272 WKGDLPTNA
-1281 EVFYGAYTV
+1281 NVVYGAYTV

>member
-14 VALLAATLSACDLFG
+14 VALLAATLSACNLFG

-78 DTNTRKEIVIP
+78 STNTRTDVVVP

-95 PVDAIGGNAFEG
+95 PVDTIGYNAFEG
-107 AKSIKSITL
+107 ATKIKTL
-116 SENVT
+116 TLGENVT
-121 SIGDYAF
+121 SVGDFAF
-128 KGCESLRT
+128 KGCTALRT
-136 IHLNK
+136 INLNK
-141 VNAIGN
+141 VNSIGN
-147 GAFRGCKSLQFID
+147 GAFRGCKSLQFVT
-160 VSEENENFS
+160 VSEDNEHYF
-169 VVDNVL
+169 VEHNVL
-175 YNKDLTTLWLYP
+175 YNKNKTTLVLYP
-187 TAKSEPSSFSVPK
+187 TSNYEFDNFSIPK
-200 SVTTIRS
+200 SVDTIRGG
-207 YAFEG
+207 AFEG
-212 DTMQL
+212 EDLQL
-217 NEVLIDTNVE
+217 EIVLIGANVKE
-227 IVSFNAFYDTFF
+227 VSYNAFIDCKN
-239 LHIYYIPVD
+239 LKIYYIPD
-248 PETNAFPS
+248 ADGGIPA

-263 NLSEED
+263 NLSEKEAAD
-269 AKTYIS
+269 NIS
-275 VFSGKECT
+275 AFNGRECT
-283 ITLDTHGGNEIEPI
+283 ITFDSHGGSEVEAV
-297 LQYEGF
+297 LQYEKF
-303 FISNPEIPVR
+303 YISTPETPIR

-318 DGWYLS
+318 DGWYLTDS
-324 DTYEKNYRVTFQYKV
+324 YLTEQKV
-339 KEDITFH
+339 KFPYQVDGDRTLH

-354 IKFDTKEGG
+354 IKFDTKDGG

-467 TEKDGQGTKIE
+467 TEKGGQGTKIE

-500 FTIVFDADNETSET
+500 FTIVFAADNETSET

-582 DTNGGGN
+582 DTNGGPQYGD
-589 ISPSPYKVDVGS
+589 PFKVDTGSKLSQPNASYHVKKGHDFVNWQIDGVPVDFDTYVVEKDVTLVATYEAQQYNVIFIAETGEVKATVNGNPSYAGTFEFGS
-601 TISEPDAECRDKYG
+601 TI
-615 YEFRGWHVGDASGK
+615 
-629 EWDFAT
+629 
-635 DVITEDLTLF
+635 
-645 AVYNAKKLTITF
+645 
-657 KMQSGVDAS
+657 
-666 IGGIKP
+666 
-672 ENTIPCE
+672 
-679 FDQVLTAEQL
+679 TAESL
-689 AVVCPSEE
+689 NVVCPTETH
-697 YRFVEWQYGGVRV
+697 RFVEWTYGGVRYGNYDEDGKFV
-710 GEYEYD
+710 DFTITEEYPD
-716 KEDTEH
+716 
-722 KFPVFVGLKI
+722 GLTLTAKW
-732 DRLEY
+732 
-737 GSSTIEAIMQRQ
+737 QRQ

-889 NFDPYDDGYS
+889 NFISNGDGYS
-899 VKSFKTEFKSDSTVT
+899 VSFKDEFKSDSTVT

-923 GKPVYRVEGSAFAN
+923 GKPVSRVAGRAFLN
-937 AAYLEKVELGA
+937 AVYLEKVELGA

-957 FVNCSGLKVMSI
+957 FMNCSGLKVMSI
-969 TAPVNTIKPGA
+969 TAPVNTIGFGA

-988 RIAVSDSNTC
+988 RIAVSDLNTC

-1012 SADEYVLVAYPA
+1012 SDDEYVLVAYPA

-1065 GATAFNGCSAL
+1065 GTYAFNGCSAL

-1083 SAYVSVDGVLYTAG
+1083 SAYVSVDGVLYTAD
-1097 EINNES
+1097 EK
-1103 VYTVGS
+1103 

-1133 RYAFKGNRNLVEI
+1133 RRAFRGNNNLVEI
-1146 VIGANVSTL
+1146 VIGANVSAL
-1155 GDGENDYEVFGEA
+1155 GDGEDDYEVFGEA
-1168 KKLERFVVDAAS
+1168 KKLESFAVDAAN
-1180 QSFSEIRGV
+1180 QNFSEIRGV

-1215 AEKICRNA
+1215 AEKICLNA

-1243 DTLFA
+1243 GTLFA
-1248 GAERLTTVY
+1248 VAERLTTVY
-1257 VGHTEAELPSGWNNN
+1257 VGHTEAELPSGWNYN
-1272 WKDDLPTNA
+1272 WKGDLPTN
-1281 EVFYGAYTV
+1281 VNVVYGEYTV

>member
-29 KKDPTPTPTPDPG
+29 KKDPTPTPDPG

-78 DTNTRKEIVIP
+78 STNTRTDVVVP

-95 PVDAIGGNAFEG
+95 PVDTIGYNAFEG
-107 AKSIKSITL
+107 ATKIKTL
-116 SENVT
+116 TLGENVT
-121 SIGDYAF
+121 SVGDFAF
-128 KGCESLRT
+128 KGCTALRT
-136 IHLNK
+136 INLNK
-141 VNAIGN
+141 VNSIGN
-147 GAFRGCKSLQFID
+147 GAFRGCKSLQFVT
-160 VSEENENFS
+160 VSEDNEHYF
-169 VVDNVL
+169 VEHNVL
-175 YNKDLTTLWLYP
+175 YNKNKTTLVLYP
-187 TAKSEPSSFSVPK
+187 TSNYEFDNFSIPK
-200 SVTTIRS
+200 SVDTIRGG
-207 YAFEG
+207 AFEG
-212 DTMQL
+212 EDLQL
-217 NEVLIDTNVE
+217 EIVLIGANVKE
-227 IVSFNAFYDTFF
+227 VSYNAFIDCKN
-239 LHIYYIPVD
+239 LKIYYIPD
-248 PETNAFPS
+248 ADGGIPA

-263 NLSEED
+263 NLSEKEAAD
-269 AKTYIS
+269 NIS
-275 VFSGKECT
+275 AFNGRECT
-283 ITLDTHGGNEIEPI
+283 VTFDSHGGSAVEAV
-297 LQYEGF
+297 LQYEKF
-303 FISNPEIPVR
+303 YISTPETPIR

-318 DGWYLS
+318 DGWYLTDS
-324 DTYEKNYRVTFQYKV
+324 YLTEQKV
-339 KEDITFH
+339 KFPYQVDGDRTLH

-354 IKFDTKEGG
+354 IKFDTKDGG

-500 FTIVFDADNETSET
+500 FTIVFAADNETSET

-582 DTNGGGN
+582 DTNGGPQYGD
-589 ISPSPYKVDVGS
+589 PFKVDTGSKLSQPNASYHVKKGHDFVNWQIDGVPVDFDTYVVEKDVTLVATYEAQQYNVIFIAETGEVLATVNGNPSYAGTFEFGS
-601 TISEPDAECRDKYG
+601 TI
-615 YEFRGWHVGDASGK
+615 
-629 EWDFAT
+629 
-635 DVITEDLTLF
+635 
-645 AVYNAKKLTITF
+645 
-657 KMQSGVDAS
+657 
-666 IGGIKP
+666 
-672 ENTIPCE
+672 
-679 FDQVLTAEQL
+679 TAESL
-689 AVVCPSEE
+689 NVVCPTETH
-697 YRFVEWQYGGVRV
+697 RFVEWTYGGVRYGNYDEDGKFV
-710 GEYEYD
+710 DFTITEEYPD
-716 KEDTEH
+716 
-722 KFPVFVGLKI
+722 GLTLTAKW
-732 DRLEY
+732 
-737 GSSTIEAIMQRQ
+737 QRQ

-754 VSNESESTDI
+754 VSNKSESTDI

-773 ASDIDNPSQYGY
+773 ASDIDNPIWYGY
-785 VFEYWLDGETRF
+785 VFEYWLDGATRF

-832 IEYKTEIHNFL
+832 IEYLTKIYNFL

-889 NFDPYDDGYS
+889 NFISNGDGYS
-899 VKSFKTEFKSDSTVT
+899 VSFKDEFKSDSTVT

-923 GKPVYRVEGSAFAN
+923 GKPVSRVAGRAFLN
-937 AAYLEKVELGA
+937 AVYLEKVELGA

-957 FVNCSGLKVMSI
+957 FMNCSGLKVMSI
-969 TAPVNTIKPGA
+969 TQPVNTIGFGA

-988 RIAVSDSNTC
+988 RIAVSDLNTC

-1012 SADEYVLVAYPA
+1012 SDDEYVLVAYPA

-1065 GATAFNGCSAL
+1065 GTYAFNGCSAL

-1083 SAYVSVDGVLYTAG
+1083 DAYVSVDGVLYTADG
-1097 EINNES
+1097 K
-1103 VYTVGS
+1103 

-1133 RYAFKGNRNLVEI
+1133 RRAFRGNNNLVEI
-1146 VIGANVSTL
+1146 VIGANVSAL
-1155 GDGENDYEVFGEA
+1155 GDGEDDYEVFGEA
-1168 KKLERFVVDAAS
+1168 KKLERFVVDAEN

-1215 AEKICRNA
+1215 AEKICLNA

-1243 DTLFA
+1243 GTLFA

-1257 VGHTEAELPSGWNNN
+1257 VGHTEAALPSGWNYN
-1272 WKDDLPTNA
+1272 WKGDLQTN
-1281 EVFYGAYTV
+1281 VNVVYGEYTV

>member
-29 KKDPTPTPTPDPG
+29 KKDPTPTPTPNPG

-78 DTNTRKEIVIP
+78 STNTRTDVVVP

-95 PVDAIGGNAFEG
+95 PVDTIGYNAFEG
-107 AKSIKSITL
+107 ATKIKTL
-116 SENVT
+116 TLGENVT
-121 SIGDYAF
+121 SVGDFAF
-128 KGCESLRT
+128 KGCTALRT
-136 IHLNK
+136 INLNK
-141 VNAIGN
+141 VNSIGN
-147 GAFRGCKSLQFID
+147 GAFRGCKSLQFVT
-160 VSEENENFS
+160 VSEDNEHYF
-169 VVDNVL
+169 VEHNVL
-175 YNKDLTTLWLYP
+175 YNKNKTTLVLYP
-187 TAKSEPSSFSVPK
+187 TSNYEFDNFSIPK
-200 SVTTIRS
+200 SVDTIRGG
-207 YAFEG
+207 AFEG
-212 DTMQL
+212 EDLQL
-217 NEVLIDTNVE
+217 EIVLIGANVKE
-227 IVSFNAFYDTFF
+227 VSYNAFIDCKN
-239 LHIYYIPVD
+239 LKIYYIPD
-248 PETNAFPS
+248 ADGGIPA

-263 NLSEED
+263 NLSEKEAAD
-269 AKTYIS
+269 NIS
-275 VFSGKECT
+275 AFNGRECT
-283 ITLDTHGGNEIEPI
+283 VTFDSHGGSAVEAV
-297 LQYEGF
+297 LQYEKF
-303 FISNPEIPVR
+303 YISTPETPIR

-318 DGWYLS
+318 DGWYLTDS
-324 DTYEKNYRVTFQYKV
+324 YLTEQKV
-339 KEDITFH
+339 KFPYQVDGDRTLH

-500 FTIVFDADNETSET
+500 FTIVFAADNETSET

-551 GTEFRA
+551 GTEFRV

-582 DTNGGGN
+582 DTNGGPQYGDPFKVDTGSKLSQPN
-589 ISPSPYKVDVGS
+589 ASYHVKKGHDFVNWQIDGVPVDFDTYVVEKDVTLVATYEAQKYKVCFIAETGEVHATVNGNPRYDDSFEFGS
-601 TISEPDAECRDKYG
+601 TI
-615 YEFRGWHVGDASGK
+615 
-629 EWDFAT
+629 
-635 DVITEDLTLF
+635 
-645 AVYNAKKLTITF
+645 
-657 KMQSGVDAS
+657 
-666 IGGIKP
+666 
-672 ENTIPCE
+672 
-679 FDQVLTAEQL
+679 TAESL
-689 AVVCPSEE
+689 NVVCPTETH
-697 YRFVEWQYGGVRV
+697 RFVEWTYGGVRYGNYDEDGKFV
-710 GEYEYD
+710 DFTITEEYPD
-716 KEDTEH
+716 
-722 KFPVFVGLKI
+722 GLTLTAKW
-732 DRLEY
+732 
-737 GSSTIEAIMQRQ
+737 QRQ

-832 IEYKTEIHNFL
+832 IEYLTKIHNFL

-862 IKMPYVVEG
+862 ITMPYVVEG

-899 VKSFKTEFKSDSTVT
+899 VSFKDEFKTDSTVT

-969 TAPVNTIKPGA
+969 TAPVNTIGFGA

-988 RIAVSDSNTC
+988 RIAVSDLNTC

-1012 SADEYVLVAYPA
+1012 SDDEYVLVAYPA

-1047 ASRLKVINI
+1047 ASRLKVIDI

-1065 GATAFNGCSAL
+1065 GTYAFNGCSAL

-1097 EINNES
+1097 EINDDRS
-1103 VYTVGS
+1103 AYTVGN

-1146 VIGANVSTL
+1146 VIGSNVSTL

-1168 KKLERFVVDAAS
+1168 KKLERFVVDAAN

-1215 AEKICRNA
+1215 AEKICLNA

-1243 DTLFA
+1243 GTLFA

-1257 VGHTEAELPSGWNNN
+1257 VGHTEAELPSGWNYN
-1272 WKDDLPTNA
+1272 WKGDLPTNA

>member
-1 MKPLRKI
+1 MKPLKKI

-14 VALLAATLSACDLFG
+14 VALLAATLSACNLFG
-29 KKDPTPTPTPDPG
+29 KKDPTPPPTPNPG

-78 DTNTRKEIVIP
+78 STNTRTDVVVP

-95 PVDAIGGNAFEG
+95 PVDTIGYNAFEG
-107 AKSIKSITL
+107 ATKIKTL
-116 SENVT
+116 TLGENVT
-121 SIGDYAF
+121 SVGDFAF
-128 KGCESLRT
+128 KGCTALRT
-136 IHLNK
+136 INLNK
-141 VNAIGN
+141 VNSIGN
-147 GAFRGCKSLQFID
+147 GAFRGCKSLQFVT
-160 VSEENENFS
+160 VSEDNEHYF
-169 VVDNVL
+169 VEHNVL
-175 YNKDLTTLWLYP
+175 YNKNKTTLVLYP
-187 TAKSEPSSFSVPK
+187 TSNYEFDNFSIPK
-200 SVTTIRS
+200 SVDTIRGG
-207 YAFEG
+207 AFEG
-212 DTMQL
+212 EDLQL
-217 NEVLIDTNVE
+217 EIVLIGANVKE
-227 IVSFNAFYDTFF
+227 VSYNAFIDCKN
-239 LHIYYIPVD
+239 LKIYYIPD
-248 PETNAFPS
+248 ADGGIPA

-263 NLSEED
+263 NLSEKEAAD
-269 AKTYIS
+269 NIS
-275 VFSGKECT
+275 AFNGRECT
-283 ITLDTHGGNEIEPI
+283 ITFDSHGGSTVEAVS
-297 LQYEGF
+297 QYEKF
-303 FISNPEIPVR
+303 YISTPETPVR

-318 DGWYLS
+318 DGWYLTDS
-324 DTYEKNYRVTFQYKV
+324 YLTEQKV
-339 KEDITFH
+339 KFPYQVDGDRTLH

-354 IKFDTKEGG
+354 IKFDTKDGG

-373 GYTVAKPADPTREN
+373 GYTVARPADPTREN

-437 TAPKDI
+437 TTPKDI

-478 DDKFPYVLEKME
+478 DDKFPYVLEKLEM
-490 TVFYAYWKES
+490 VFYAYWKES
-500 FTIVFDADNETSET
+500 FTIVFAADNETSET

-528 EAPDTPV
+528 EAPATPV
-535 YENYRFDGWF
+535 YENYRFAGWF

-551 GTEFRA
+551 GTEFKA

-582 DTNGGGN
+582 DTNGGPQYGD
-589 ISPSPYKVDVGS
+589 PFKVDTGSKLSQPNASYTVKKGHDFVNWQIDGVPIDFDTYVVEKDVTLVATYEAQQYNVIFIAETGEVLATVNGNPSYAGTFEFGS
-601 TISEPDAECRDKYG
+601 TI
-615 YEFRGWHVGDASGK
+615 
-629 EWDFAT
+629 
-635 DVITEDLTLF
+635 
-645 AVYNAKKLTITF
+645 
-657 KMQSGVDAS
+657 
-666 IGGIKP
+666 
-672 ENTIPCE
+672 
-679 FDQVLTAEQL
+679 TAESL
-689 AVVCPSEE
+689 NVVCPTETH
-697 YRFVEWQYGGVRV
+697 RFVEWTYGGVRYGNYDENGKFV
-710 GEYEYD
+710 DFTITEEYPD
-716 KEDTEH
+716 
-722 KFPVFVGLKI
+722 GLTLTAKW
-732 DRLEY
+732 
-737 GSSTIEAIMQRQ
+737 QRQ

-754 VSNESESTDI
+754 VSNKSESTDI

-773 ASDIDNPSQYGY
+773 ASDIDNPIWYGY

-797 ESMTMTEDILLKAKW
+797 ESMTMTEDILLEAKW
-812 HLDTFKI
+812 HPDTFKI
-819 TYRIEGQPDEINE
+819 TYKIEGQPDEINE
-832 IEYKTEIHNFL
+832 IEYLTKIYNFL

-889 NFDPYDDGYS
+889 NFTSNGDGYS
-899 VKSFKTEFKSDSTVT
+899 VSFKDEFKSNSTVT

-923 GKPVYRVEGSAFAN
+923 GKPVSRVAGRAFLN
-937 AAYLEKVELGA
+937 AVYLEKVELGA

-957 FVNCSGLKVMSI
+957 FMNCSGLKVMSI
-969 TAPVNTIKPGA
+969 TAPVNTISFGA

-1012 SADEYVLVAYPA
+1012 SDDEYVLVAYPA

-1039 IKSYAFDG
+1039 IRSYAFDG

-1065 GATAFNGCSAL
+1065 GTYAFNGCSAL

-1083 SAYVSVDGVLYTAG
+1083 DAYVSVDGVLYTADG
-1097 EINNES
+1097 K
-1103 VYTVGS
+1103 

-1133 RYAFKGNRNLVEI
+1133 RRAFRGNNNLVEI

-1155 GDGENDYEVFGEA
+1155 GDGEDDYEVFGEA
-1168 KKLERFVVDAAS
+1168 KKLERFVVDAQN
-1180 QSFSEIRGV
+1180 QSFSAIGGV

-1202 SAKSDMTYVVEST
+1202 SAKSDMAYVVEST
-1215 AEKICRNA
+1215 AEKICLNA

-1243 DTLFA
+1243 GTLFA
-1248 GAERLTTVY
+1248 GAARLTTVY
-1257 VGHTEAELPSGWNNN
+1257 VEHLEAELPEPGWNYN
-1272 WKDDLPTNA
+1272 WKGDLPTTA
-1281 EVFYGAYTV
+1281 EVFYGEYTV

>member
-1 MKPLRKI
+1 MKPLKKI

-14 VALLAATLSACDLFG
+14 VALLAATLSACNLFG
-29 KKDPTPTPTPDPG
+29 KKDPTPTPTPNPG

-78 DTNTRKEIVIP
+78 STNTRTDVVVP

-95 PVDAIGGNAFEG
+95 PVDTIGYNAFEG
-107 AKSIKSITL
+107 ATKIKTL
-116 SENVT
+116 TLGENVT
-121 SIGDYAF
+121 SVGDFAF
-128 KGCESLRT
+128 KGCTALRT
-136 IHLNK
+136 INLNK
-141 VNAIGN
+141 VNSIGN
-147 GAFRGCKSLQFID
+147 GAFRGCKSLQFVT
-160 VSEENENFS
+160 VSEDNEHYF
-169 VVDNVL
+169 VEHNVL
-175 YNKDLTTLWLYP
+175 YNKNKTTLVLYP
-187 TAKSEPSSFSVPK
+187 TSNYEFDNFSIPK
-200 SVTTIRS
+200 SVDTIRGG
-207 YAFEG
+207 AFEG
-212 DTMQL
+212 EDLQL
-217 NEVLIDTNVE
+217 EIVLIGANVKE
-227 IVSFNAFYDTFF
+227 VSYNAFIDCKN
-239 LHIYYIPVD
+239 LKIYYIPD
-248 PETNAFPS
+248 ADGGIPA

-263 NLSEED
+263 NLSEKEAAD
-269 AKTYIS
+269 NISAFNGRECTVTFDSHGGSTVEAVSQYEKFYIS
-275 VFSGKECT
+275 T
-283 ITLDTHGGNEIEPI
+283 
-297 LQYEGF
+297 
-303 FISNPEIPVR
+303 PETPVR

-318 DGWYLS
+318 DGWYLTDS
-324 DTYEKNYRVTFQYKV
+324 YLTEQKV
-339 KEDITFH
+339 KFPYQVDGDRTLH

-373 GYTVAKPADPTREN
+373 GYTVARPADPTREN

-437 TAPKDI
+437 TTPKDI

-478 DDKFPYVLEKME
+478 DDKFPYVLEKLE

-500 FTIVFDADNETSET
+500 FTIVFAADNETSET

-528 EAPDTPV
+528 EAPATPV

-582 DTNGGGN
+582 DTNGGPQYGD
-589 ISPSPYKVDVGS
+589 PFKVDTGSKLSQPNASYHVKKGHDFVNWQIDGVPVDFDTYVVEKDVTLVATYEAQQYNVIFIAETGEVLATVNGNPSYAGTFEFGS
-601 TISEPDAECRDKYG
+601 TI
-615 YEFRGWHVGDASGK
+615 
-629 EWDFAT
+629 
-635 DVITEDLTLF
+635 
-645 AVYNAKKLTITF
+645 
-657 KMQSGVDAS
+657 
-666 IGGIKP
+666 
-672 ENTIPCE
+672 
-679 FDQVLTAEQL
+679 TAESL
-689 AVVCPSEE
+689 NVVCPTETH
-697 YRFVEWQYGGVRV
+697 RFVEWTYGGVRYGNYDEDGKFV
-710 GEYEYD
+710 DFTITEEYPD
-716 KEDTEH
+716 
-722 KFPVFVGLKI
+722 GLTLTAKW
-732 DRLEY
+732 
-737 GSSTIEAIMQRQ
+737 QRQ

-754 VSNESESTDI
+754 VSNKSESTDI
-764 FVDEGNTLN
+764 FVDEGKTLN
-773 ASDIDNPSQYGY
+773 ASDIDNPIWYGY
-785 VFEYWLDGETRF
+785 VFEYWLDGATRF
-797 ESMTMTEDILLKAKW
+797 ESMTMTEDILLTAKW

-819 TYRIEGQPDEINE
+819 TYKIEGQPDEINE
-832 IEYKTEIHNFL
+832 IEYLTKIHNFL

-889 NFDPYDDGYS
+889 NFIPNGDEYS
-899 VKSFKTEFKSDSTVT
+899 VSFKDEFKTNSTVT

-923 GKPVYRVEGSAFAN
+923 GKPVSRVAGRAFLN
-937 AAYLEKVELGA
+937 AVYLEKVELGA

-957 FVNCSGLKVMSI
+957 FMNCSGLKVMSI
-969 TAPVNTIKPGA
+969 TAPVNTISFGA

-1012 SADEYVLVAYPA
+1012 SDDEYVLVAYPA

-1039 IKSYAFDG
+1039 IRSYAFDG

-1065 GATAFNGCSAL
+1065 GTYAFNGCSAL

-1083 SAYVSVDGVLYTAG
+1083 DAYVSVDGVLYTAD
-1097 EINNES
+1097 EK
-1103 VYTVGS
+1103 

-1133 RYAFKGNRNLVEI
+1133 RRAFRGNNNLVEI

-1155 GDGENDYEVFGEA
+1155 GDGEDDYEVFGEA
-1168 KKLERFVVDAAS
+1168 KKLERFAVDAEN

-1189 LYNKAGTVLRFYP
+1189 LYNKSGTVLRFYP

-1215 AEKICRNA
+1215 AEKICLNA

-1243 DTLFA
+1243 GTLFA

-1257 VGHTEAELPSGWNNN
+1257 VGHTEAALPSGWNYN
-1272 WKDDLPTNA
+1272 WKGDLQTSA
-1281 EVFYGAYTV
+1281 TVFYGEYTV

>member
-1 MKPLRKI
+1 MKPLKKI

-14 VALLAATLSACDLFG
+14 VALLAATLSACNLFG
-29 KKDPTPTPTPDPG
+29 KKDPTPTPTPNPG

-78 DTNTRKEIVIP
+78 STNTRTDVVVP

-95 PVDAIGGNAFEG
+95 PVDTIGYNAFEG
-107 AKSIKSITL
+107 ATKIKTL
-116 SENVT
+116 TLGENVT
-121 SIGDYAF
+121 SVGDFAF
-128 KGCESLRT
+128 KGCTALRT
-136 IHLNK
+136 INLNK
-141 VNAIGN
+141 VNSIGN
-147 GAFRGCKSLQFID
+147 GAFRGCKSLQFVT
-160 VSEENENFS
+160 VSEDNEHYF
-169 VVDNVL
+169 VEHNVL
-175 YNKDLTTLWLYP
+175 YNKNKTTLVLYP
-187 TAKSEPSSFSVPK
+187 TSNYEFDNFSIPK
-200 SVTTIRS
+200 SVDTIRGG
-207 YAFEG
+207 AFEG
-212 DTMQL
+212 EDLQL
-217 NEVLIDTNVE
+217 EIVLIGANVKE
-227 IVSFNAFYDTFF
+227 VSYNAFIDCKN
-239 LHIYYIPVD
+239 LKIYYIPD
-248 PETNAFPS
+248 ADGGIPA

-263 NLSEED
+263 NLSEKEAAD
-269 AKTYIS
+269 NIS
-275 VFSGKECT
+275 AFNGRECT
-283 ITLDTHGGNEIEPI
+283 ITFDSHGGSAVEAV
-297 LQYEGF
+297 LQYEKF
-303 FISNPEIPVR
+303 YISTPETPVR

-318 DGWYLS
+318 DGWYLTDS
-324 DTYEKNYRVTFQYKV
+324 YLTEQKV
-339 KEDITFH
+339 KFPYQVDGDRTLH

-437 TAPKDI
+437 TTPKDI

-500 FTIVFDADNETSET
+500 FTIVFAADNETSET

-582 DTNGGGN
+582 DTNGGPQYGD
-589 ISPSPYKVDVGS
+589 PFKVDTGSKLSQPNASYHVKKGHDFVNWQIDGVPVDFDTYVVEKDVTLVATYEAQQYNVIFIAETGEVLATVNGNPSYAGTFEFGS
-601 TISEPDAECRDKYG
+601 TI
-615 YEFRGWHVGDASGK
+615 
-629 EWDFAT
+629 
-635 DVITEDLTLF
+635 
-645 AVYNAKKLTITF
+645 
-657 KMQSGVDAS
+657 
-666 IGGIKP
+666 
-672 ENTIPCE
+672 
-679 FDQVLTAEQL
+679 TAESL
-689 AVVCPSEE
+689 NVVCPTETH
-697 YRFVEWQYGGVRV
+697 RFVEWTYGGVRYGNYDEDGKFV
-710 GEYEYD
+710 DFTITEEYPD
-716 KEDTEH
+716 
-722 KFPVFVGLKI
+722 GLTLTAKW
-732 DRLEY
+732 
-737 GSSTIEAIMQRQ
+737 QRQ

-773 ASDIDNPSQYGY
+773 ASDIDNPIWYGY
-785 VFEYWLDGETRF
+785 VFEYWLDGATRF
-797 ESMTMTEDILLKAKW
+797 ESMTMTEDILLTAKW

-819 TYRIEGQPDEINE
+819 TYKIEGQPDEINE
-832 IEYKTEIHNFL
+832 IEYLTKIYNFL

-889 NFDPYDDGYS
+889 NFTSNGDGYS
-899 VKSFKTEFKSDSTVT
+899 VSFKDEFKSDSTVT

-923 GKPVYRVEGSAFAN
+923 GKPVSRVAGRAFLN
-937 AAYLEKVELGA
+937 AVYLEKVELGA

-957 FVNCSGLKVMSI
+957 FMNCSGLKVMSI
-969 TAPVNTIKPGA
+969 TAPVNTIGFGA

-988 RIAVSDSNTC
+988 RIAVSDLNTC

-1012 SADEYVLVAYPA
+1012 SDDEYVLVAYPA

-1065 GATAFNGCSAL
+1065 GTYAFNGCSAL

-1083 SAYVSVDGVLYTAG
+1083 DAYVSVDGVLYTADG
-1097 EINNES
+1097 K
-1103 VYTVGS
+1103 

-1133 RYAFKGNRNLVEI
+1133 RRAFRGNNNLVEI

-1155 GDGENDYEVFGEA
+1155 GDGEDDYEVFGEA
-1168 KKLERFVVDAAS
+1168 KKLERFVVDAEN
-1180 QSFSEIRGV
+1180 QSFSAIGGV

-1215 AEKICRNA
+1215 AEKICLNA

-1243 DTLFA
+1243 GTLFA
-1248 GAERLTTVY
+1248 GAARLTTVY
-1257 VGHTEAELPSGWNNN
+1257 VGYTEAELPSGWNYN
-1272 WKDDLPTNA
+1272 WKGDLQTSAN
-1281 EVFYGAYTV
+1281 VVYGEYTV

>member
-29 KKDPTPTPTPDPG
+29 KKDPTPTPTPNPG

-78 DTNTRKEIVIP
+78 STNTRTDVVVP

-95 PVDAIGGNAFEG
+95 PVDTIGYNAFEG
-107 AKSIKSITL
+107 ATKIKTL
-116 SENVT
+116 TLGENVT
-121 SIGDYAF
+121 SVGDFAF
-128 KGCESLRT
+128 KGCTALRT
-136 IHLNK
+136 INLNK
-141 VNAIGN
+141 VNSIGN
-147 GAFRGCKSLQFID
+147 GAFRGCKSLQFVT
-160 VSEENENFS
+160 VSEGNEHYF
-169 VVDNVL
+169 VEHNVL
-175 YNKDLTTLWLYP
+175 YNKNKTTLVLYP
-187 TAKSEPSSFSVPK
+187 TSNYEFDNFSIPK
-200 SVTTIRS
+200 SVDTIRGG
-207 YAFEG
+207 AFEG
-212 DTMQL
+212 EDLQL
-217 NEVLIDTNVE
+217 EIVLIGANVKE
-227 IVSFNAFYDTFF
+227 VSYNAFIDCKN
-239 LHIYYIPVD
+239 LKIYYIPD
-248 PETNAFPS
+248 ADGGIPA

-263 NLSEED
+263 NLSEKEAAD
-269 AKTYIS
+269 NIS
-275 VFSGKECT
+275 AFNGRECT
-283 ITLDTHGGNEIEPI
+283 VTFDSHGGSAVEAV
-297 LQYEGF
+297 LQYEKF
-303 FISNPEIPVR
+303 YISTPETPIR

-318 DGWYLS
+318 DGWYLTDS
-324 DTYEKNYRVTFQYKV
+324 YLTEQKV
-339 KEDITFH
+339 KFPYQVDGDRTLH

-354 IKFDTKEGG
+354 IKFDTKDGG

-551 GTEFRA
+551 GTEFRV

-582 DTNGGGN
+582 DTNGGPQYGD
-589 ISPSPYKVDVGS
+589 PFKVDTGSKLSQPNASYTVKKGHDFVNWQIDGVPVDFDTYVVEKDVTLVATYEAQQYNVIFIAETGEVHATVNGNPRYDGSFEFGS
-601 TISEPDAECRDKYG
+601 TI
-615 YEFRGWHVGDASGK
+615 
-629 EWDFAT
+629 
-635 DVITEDLTLF
+635 
-645 AVYNAKKLTITF
+645 
-657 KMQSGVDAS
+657 
-666 IGGIKP
+666 
-672 ENTIPCE
+672 
-679 FDQVLTAEQL
+679 TAENL
-689 AVVCPSEE
+689 NVVCPTETH
-697 YRFVEWQYGGVRV
+697 RFVEWTYGGVRYGNYDENGKFV
-710 GEYEYD
+710 DFTITEEY
-716 KEDTEH
+716 
-722 KFPVFVGLKI
+722 PAGLTLTAKW
-732 DRLEY
+732 
-737 GSSTIEAIMQRQ
+737 QRQ

-832 IEYKTEIHNFL
+832 IEYLTKIHNFL

-862 IKMPYVVEG
+862 ITMPYVVEG

-899 VKSFKTEFKSDSTVT
+899 VSFKDEFKTDSTVT

-923 GKPVYRVEGSAFAN
+923 GKPVYRVADRAFLN
-937 AAYLEKVELGA
+937 AVYLEKVELGA

-1168 KKLERFVVDAAS
+1168 KKLERFAVDAEN

-1243 DTLFA
+1243 GTLFA

-1257 VGHTEAELPSGWNNN
+1257 VEYLEAELPEPGWNYN
-1272 WKDDLPTNA
+1272 WKGDLPTNA
-1281 EVFYGAYTV
+1281 NVVYGEYTV

>member
-14 VALLAATLSACDLFG
+14 VALLAATLSACNLFG
-29 KKDPTPTPTPDPG
+29 KDDPTPTPTPDPG

-78 DTNTRKEIVIP
+78 STNTRTDVVVP

-95 PVDAIGGNAFEG
+95 PVDTIGYNAFEG
-107 AKSIKSITL
+107 ATKIKTL
-116 SENVT
+116 TLGENVT
-121 SIGDYAF
+121 SVGDFAF
-128 KGCESLRT
+128 KGCTALRT
-136 IHLNK
+136 INLNK
-141 VNAIGN
+141 VNSIGN
-147 GAFRGCKSLQFID
+147 GAFRGCKSLQFVT
-160 VSEENENFS
+160 VSEDNEHYF
-169 VVDNVL
+169 VEHNVL
-175 YNKDLTTLWLYP
+175 YNKNKTTLVLYP
-187 TAKSEPSSFSVPK
+187 TSNYEFDNFSIPK
-200 SVTTIRS
+200 SVDTIRGG
-207 YAFEG
+207 AFEG
-212 DTMQL
+212 EDLQL
-217 NEVLIDTNVE
+217 EIVLIGANVKE
-227 IVSFNAFYDTFF
+227 VSYNAFIDCKN
-239 LHIYYIPVD
+239 LKIYYIPD
-248 PETNAFPS
+248 ADGGIPA

-263 NLSEED
+263 NLSEKEAAD
-269 AKTYIS
+269 NIS
-275 VFSGKECT
+275 AFNGRECT
-283 ITLDTHGGNEIEPI
+283 VTFDSHGGSAVEAV
-297 LQYEGF
+297 LQYEKF
-303 FISNPEIPVR
+303 YISTPETPIR

-318 DGWYLS
+318 DGWYLTDS
-324 DTYEKNYRVTFQYKV
+324 YLTEQKV
-339 KEDITFH
+339 KFPYQVDGDRTLH

-551 GTEFRA
+551 GTEFRV

-582 DTNGGGN
+582 DTNGGPQYGD
-589 ISPSPYKVDVGS
+589 PFKVDTGSKLSQPNASYHVKKGHDFVNWQIDGVPVDFDTYVVEKDVTLVATYEAQQYNVIFIAETGEVIATVNGNPSYAGTFEFGS
-601 TISEPDAECRDKYG
+601 TI
-615 YEFRGWHVGDASGK
+615 
-629 EWDFAT
+629 
-635 DVITEDLTLF
+635 
-645 AVYNAKKLTITF
+645 
-657 KMQSGVDAS
+657 
-666 IGGIKP
+666 
-672 ENTIPCE
+672 
-679 FDQVLTAEQL
+679 TAESL
-689 AVVCPSEE
+689 NVVCPTETH
-697 YRFVEWQYGGVRV
+697 RFVEWTYGGVRYGNYDEDGKFV
-710 GEYEYD
+710 DFTITEEYPD
-716 KEDTEH
+716 
-722 KFPVFVGLKI
+722 GLTLTAKW
-732 DRLEY
+732 
-737 GSSTIEAIMQRQ
+737 QRQ

-889 NFDPYDDGYS
+889 NFTSNGDGYS
-899 VKSFKTEFKSDSTVT
+899 VSFKDEFKSDSTVT

-923 GKPVYRVEGSAFAN
+923 GKPVSRVAGRAFLN
-937 AAYLEKVELGA
+937 AVYLEKVELGA

-957 FVNCSGLKVMSI
+957 FMNCSGLKVMSI
-969 TAPVNTIKPGA
+969 TAPVNTISFGA

-988 RIAVSDSNTC
+988 RIAVSDLNTC

-1012 SADEYVLVAYPA
+1012 SDDEYVLVAYPA

-1033 STFVGE
+1033 SAFVGE
-1039 IKSYAFDG
+1039 IRSYAFDG

-1065 GATAFNGCSAL
+1065 GTYAFNGCSAL

-1083 SAYVSVDGVLYTAG
+1083 SAYVSVDGVLYTAD
-1097 EINNES
+1097 EK
-1103 VYTVGS
+1103 

-1146 VIGANVSTL
+1146 VIGANVSAL
-1155 GDGENDYEVFGEA
+1155 GDGEDDYEVFGEA
-1168 KKLERFVVDAAS
+1168 KKLERFAVDAAN
-1180 QSFSEIRGV
+1180 QNFSEIRGV

-1215 AEKICRNA
+1215 AEKICLNA

-1243 DTLFA
+1243 GTLFA

-1257 VGHTEAELPSGWNNN
+1257 VGHTEAELPSGWNYN
-1272 WKDDLPTNA
+1272 WKGDLQTNA

>member
-14 VALLAATLSACDLFG
+14 VALLAATLSACNLFG
-29 KKDPTPTPTPDPG
+29 KDDPTPTPTPDPG

-78 DTNTRKEIVIP
+78 STNTRTDVVVP

-95 PVDAIGGNAFEG
+95 PVDTIGYNAFEG
-107 AKSIKSITL
+107 ATKIKTL
-116 SENVT
+116 TLGENVT
-121 SIGDYAF
+121 SVGDFAF
-128 KGCESLRT
+128 KGCTALRT
-136 IHLNK
+136 INLNK
-141 VNAIGN
+141 VNSIGN
-147 GAFRGCKSLQFID
+147 GAFRGCKSLQFVT
-160 VSEENENFS
+160 VSEDNEHYF
-169 VVDNVL
+169 VEHNVL
-175 YNKDLTTLWLYP
+175 YNKNKTTLVLYP
-187 TAKSEPSSFSVPK
+187 TSNYEFDNFSIPK
-200 SVTTIRS
+200 SVDTIRGG
-207 YAFEG
+207 AFEG
-212 DTMQL
+212 EDLQL
-217 NEVLIDTNVE
+217 EIVLIGANVKE
-227 IVSFNAFYDTFF
+227 VSYNAFIDCKN
-239 LHIYYIPVD
+239 LKIYYIPD
-248 PETNAFPS
+248 ADGGIPA

-263 NLSEED
+263 NLSEKEAAD
-269 AKTYIS
+269 NIS
-275 VFSGKECT
+275 AFNGRECT
-283 ITLDTHGGNEIEPI
+283 ITFDSHGGSAVEAV
-297 LQYEGF
+297 LQYEKF
-303 FISNPEIPVR
+303 YISTPETPIR

-318 DGWYLS
+318 DGWYLTDS
-324 DTYEKNYRVTFQYKV
+324 YLTEQKV
-339 KEDITFH
+339 KFPYQVDGDRTLH

-354 IKFDTKEGG
+354 IKFDTKDGG

-500 FTIVFDADNETSET
+500 FTIVFAADNETSET

-582 DTNGGGN
+582 DTNGGPQYGD
-589 ISPSPYKVDVGS
+589 PFKVDTGSKLSQPNASYHVKKGHDFVNWQIDGVPVDFDTYVVEKDVTLVATYEAQQYNVIFIAETGEVIATVNGNPSYAGTFEFGS
-601 TISEPDAECRDKYG
+601 TI
-615 YEFRGWHVGDASGK
+615 
-629 EWDFAT
+629 
-635 DVITEDLTLF
+635 
-645 AVYNAKKLTITF
+645 
-657 KMQSGVDAS
+657 
-666 IGGIKP
+666 
-672 ENTIPCE
+672 
-679 FDQVLTAEQL
+679 TAESL
-689 AVVCPSEE
+689 NVVCPTETH
-697 YRFVEWQYGGVRV
+697 RFVEWTYGGVRYGNYDEDGKFV
-710 GEYEYD
+710 DFTITEEYPD
-716 KEDTEH
+716 
-722 KFPVFVGLKI
+722 GLTLTAKW
-732 DRLEY
+732 
-737 GSSTIEAIMQRQ
+737 QRQ

-832 IEYKTEIHNFL
+832 IEYLTKIHNFL
-843 DPVIDGFVVSRWTH
+843 DPVIDGFVVSRWV
-857 EDGSA
+857 DGDGKT
-862 IKMPYVVEG
+862 IKMPYTVSR
-871 DETIVAVLT
+871 DEIIYAVLT

-899 VKSFKTEFKSDSTVT
+899 VSFKDEFKTDSTVT

-988 RIAVSDSNTC
+988 RIAVSDSNTR

-1033 STFVGE
+1033 SAFVGE

-1168 KKLERFVVDAAS
+1168 KKLERFAVDAAS

-1215 AEKICRNA
+1215 AEKICLNA

-1243 DTLFA
+1243 GKLFA

-1272 WKDDLPTNA
+1272 WKGDLPTNA
-1281 EVFYGAYTV
+1281 NVVYGEYTV

>member
-78 DTNTRKEIVIP
+78 STNTRTDVVVP

-95 PVDAIGGNAFEG
+95 PVDTIGYNAFEG
-107 AKSIKSITL
+107 ATKIKTL
-116 SENVT
+116 TLGENVT
-121 SIGDYAF
+121 SVGDFAF
-128 KGCESLRT
+128 KGCTALRT
-136 IHLNK
+136 INLNK
-141 VNAIGN
+141 VNSIGN
-147 GAFRGCKSLQFID
+147 GAFRGCKSLQFVT
-160 VSEENENFS
+160 VSEDNEHYF
-169 VVDNVL
+169 VEHNVL
-175 YNKDLTTLWLYP
+175 YNKNKTTLVLYP
-187 TAKSEPSSFSVPK
+187 TSNYEFDNFSIPK
-200 SVTTIRS
+200 SVDTIRGG
-207 YAFEG
+207 AFEG
-212 DTMQL
+212 EDLQL
-217 NEVLIDTNVE
+217 EIVLIGANVKE
-227 IVSFNAFYDTFF
+227 VSYNAFIDCKN
-239 LHIYYIPVD
+239 LKIYYIPD
-248 PETNAFPS
+248 ADGGIPA

-263 NLSEED
+263 NLSEKEAAD
-269 AKTYIS
+269 NIS
-275 VFSGKECT
+275 AFNGRECT
-283 ITLDTHGGNEIEPI
+283 VTFDSHGGSEVEVV
-297 LQYEGF
+297 LQYEKF
-303 FISNPEIPVR
+303 YISTPETPIR

-318 DGWYLS
+318 DGWYLT
-324 DTYEKNYRVTFQYKV
+324 DNYLTDQKV
-339 KEDITFH
+339 KFPYQVDGDRTLH

-354 IKFDTKEGG
+354 IKFDTQEGG

-500 FTIVFDADNETSET
+500 FTIVFAADNETSET

-582 DTNGGGN
+582 DTNGGPQYGD
-589 ISPSPYKVDVGS
+589 PFKVDTGSKLSQPNASYHVKKGHDFVNWQIDGVPVDFDTYVVEKDVTLVATYEAQQYNVIFIAETGEVIATVNGNPSYAGTFEFGS
-601 TISEPDAECRDKYG
+601 TI
-615 YEFRGWHVGDASGK
+615 
-629 EWDFAT
+629 
-635 DVITEDLTLF
+635 
-645 AVYNAKKLTITF
+645 
-657 KMQSGVDAS
+657 
-666 IGGIKP
+666 
-672 ENTIPCE
+672 
-679 FDQVLTAEQL
+679 TAESL
-689 AVVCPSEE
+689 NVVCPTETH
-697 YRFVEWQYGGVRV
+697 RFVEWTYGGVRYGNYDENGKFV
-710 GEYEYD
+710 DFTITEEY
-716 KEDTEH
+716 
-722 KFPVFVGLKI
+722 PAGLTLTAKW
-732 DRLEY
+732 
-737 GSSTIEAIMQRQ
+737 QRQ

-812 HLDTFKI
+812 HLATFQI

-832 IEYKTEIHNFL
+832 IEYLTEIHNFL

-889 NFDPYDDGYS
+889 NFTSNGDGYS
-899 VKSFKTEFKSDSTVT
+899 VSFKDEFKSDSTVT

-923 GKPVYRVEGSAFAN
+923 GKPVSRVAGRAFLN
-937 AAYLEKVELGA
+937 AVYLEKVELGA

-957 FVNCSGLKVMSI
+957 FMNCSGLKVMSI
-969 TAPVNTIKPGA
+969 TAPVNTIGFGA

-1012 SADEYVLVAYPA
+1012 SDDEYVLVAYPA

-1065 GATAFNGCSAL
+1065 GTYAFNGCSAL

-1083 SAYVSVDGVLYTAG
+1083 DAYMSVDGVLYTAD
-1097 EINNES
+1097 EK
-1103 VYTVGS
+1103 

-1133 RYAFKGNRNLVEI
+1133 RRAFRGNNNLVEI
-1146 VIGANVSTL
+1146 VIGANVSAL
-1155 GDGENDYEVFGEA
+1155 GDGEDDYEVFGEA
-1168 KKLERFVVDAAS
+1168 KKLERFAVDAAN

-1215 AEKICRNA
+1215 AEKICLNA

-1243 DTLFA
+1243 GTLFA

-1257 VGHTEAELPSGWNNN
+1257 VGHTEAELPSGWNYN
-1272 WKDDLPTNA
+1272 WKGDLPTNA
-1281 EVFYGAYTV
+1281 NVVYGAYTV

>member
-29 KKDPTPTPTPDPG
+29 KKDPTPTPTPNPG

-78 DTNTRKEIVIP
+78 STNTRTDVVVP

-95 PVDAIGGNAFEG
+95 PVDTIGYNAFEG
-107 AKSIKSITL
+107 ATKIKTL
-116 SENVT
+116 TLGENVT
-121 SIGDYAF
+121 SVGDFAF
-128 KGCESLRT
+128 KGCTALRT
-136 IHLNK
+136 INLNK
-141 VNAIGN
+141 VNSIGN
-147 GAFRGCKSLQFID
+147 GAFRGCKSLQFVT
-160 VSEENENFS
+160 VSEDNEHYF
-169 VVDNVL
+169 VEHNVL
-175 YNKDLTTLWLYP
+175 YNKNKTTLVLYP
-187 TAKSEPSSFSVPK
+187 TSNYEFDNFSIPK
-200 SVTTIRS
+200 SVDTIRGG
-207 YAFEG
+207 AFEG
-212 DTMQL
+212 EDLQL
-217 NEVLIDTNVE
+217 EIVLIGANVKE
-227 IVSFNAFYDTFF
+227 VSYNAFIDCKN
-239 LHIYYIPVD
+239 LKIYYIPD
-248 PETNAFPS
+248 ADGGIPA

-263 NLSEED
+263 NLSEKEAAD
-269 AKTYIS
+269 NIS
-275 VFSGKECT
+275 AFNGRECT
-283 ITLDTHGGNEIEPI
+283 VTFDSHGGSAVEAV
-297 LQYEGF
+297 LQYEKF
-303 FISNPEIPVR
+303 YISTPETPIR

-318 DGWYLS
+318 DGWYLTDS
-324 DTYEKNYRVTFQYKV
+324 YLTEQKV
-339 KEDITFH
+339 KFPYQVDGDRTLH

-582 DTNGGGN
+582 DTNGGGT

-601 TISEPDAECRDKYG
+601 TISEPNAECRDKYG
-615 YEFRGWHVGDASGK
+615 YEFQGWHVGDASGK
-629 EWDFAT
+629 IWDFAT

-645 AVYNAKKLTITF
+645 AVYNAKQLTITF

-666 IGGIKP
+666 IGGINQEK
-672 ENTIPCE
+672 TIVCD

-832 IEYKTEIHNFL
+832 IEYLTRIHNFL

-889 NFDPYDDGYS
+889 NFILKGDEYS
-899 VKSFKTEFKSDSTVT
+899 VSFKDEFKTDSTVT
-914 AIKIPDTYN
+914 AIKIPDNYK
-923 GKPVYRVEGSAFAN
+923 GKPVSRVAGRAFLN
-937 AAYLEKVELGA
+937 AVYLEKVELGA

-957 FVNCSGLKVMSI
+957 FKNCSGLKVMSI
-969 TAPVNTIKPGA
+969 TKPVNTISSGA

-988 RIAVSDSNTC
+988 RIAVSDLNTC
-998 FTNDNGDGILYEIN
+998 FTNDNGDGILYKIN
-1012 SADEYVLVAYPA
+1012 SDGEYVLVAYPA

-1033 STFVGE
+1033 SAFVGE

-1056 ERDNAFGTI
+1056 ERENKFGTI
-1065 GATAFNGCSAL
+1065 ELTAFDGCSAL

-1083 SAYVSVDGVLYTAG
+1083 EAYVSVDGVLYTAG
-1097 EINNES
+1097 EINDDRS
-1103 VYTVGS
+1103 AYTVGN

-1124 VPDTVTKIA
+1124 VPVTVTKIA

-1146 VIGANVSTL
+1146 VIGANVSAL
-1155 GDGENDYEVFGEA
+1155 GSEGDDYEVFGEA
-1168 KKLERFVVDAAS
+1168 KKLERFAVDAEN
-1180 QSFSEIRGV
+1180 QSFSAIGGV

-1215 AEKICRNA
+1215 AEKICLNA

-1243 DTLFA
+1243 GKLFA

-1257 VGHTEAELPSGWNNN
+1257 VGHTEAALPSGWNDY

>member
-29 KKDPTPTPTPDPG
+29 KKDPTPTPTPNPG

-78 DTNTRKEIVIP
+78 STNTRTDVVVP

-95 PVDAIGGNAFEG
+95 PVDTIGYNAFEG
-107 AKSIKSITL
+107 ATKIKTL
-116 SENVT
+116 TLGENVT
-121 SIGDYAF
+121 SVGDFAF
-128 KGCESLRT
+128 KGCTALRT
-136 IHLNK
+136 INLNK
-141 VNAIGN
+141 VNSIGN
-147 GAFRGCKSLQFID
+147 GAFRGCKSLQFVT
-160 VSEENENFS
+160 VSEDNEHYF
-169 VVDNVL
+169 VEHNVL
-175 YNKDLTTLWLYP
+175 YNKNKTTLVLYP
-187 TAKSEPSSFSVPK
+187 TSNYEFDNFSIPK
-200 SVTTIRS
+200 SVDTIRGG
-207 YAFEG
+207 AFEG
-212 DTMQL
+212 EDLQL
-217 NEVLIDTNVE
+217 EIVLIGANVKE
-227 IVSFNAFYDTFF
+227 VSYNAFIDCKN
-239 LHIYYIPVD
+239 LKIYYIPD
-248 PETNAFPS
+248 ADGGIPA

-263 NLSEED
+263 NLSEKEAAD
-269 AKTYIS
+269 NIS
-275 VFSGKECT
+275 AFNGRECT
-283 ITLDTHGGNEIEPI
+283 VTFDSHGGSAVEAV
-297 LQYEGF
+297 LQYEKF
-303 FISNPEIPVR
+303 YISTPETPIR

-318 DGWYLS
+318 DGWYLTDS
-324 DTYEKNYRVTFQYKV
+324 YLTEQKV
-339 KEDITFH
+339 KFPYQVDGDRTLH

-354 IKFDTKEGG
+354 IKFDTKDGG

-582 DTNGGGN
+582 DTNGGPQYGD
-589 ISPSPYKVDVGS
+589 PFKVDTGSKLSQPNASYHVKKGHDFVNWQIDGVPVDFDTYVVEKDVTLVATYEAQQYNVIFIAETGEVIATVNGNPSYAGTFEFGS
-601 TISEPDAECRDKYG
+601 TI
-615 YEFRGWHVGDASGK
+615 
-629 EWDFAT
+629 
-635 DVITEDLTLF
+635 
-645 AVYNAKKLTITF
+645 
-657 KMQSGVDAS
+657 
-666 IGGIKP
+666 
-672 ENTIPCE
+672 
-679 FDQVLTAEQL
+679 TAESL
-689 AVVCPSEE
+689 NVVCPTETH
-697 YRFVEWQYGGVRV
+697 RFVEWTYGGVRYGNYDEDGKFV
-710 GEYEYD
+710 DFTITEEYPD
-716 KEDTEH
+716 
-722 KFPVFVGLKI
+722 GLTLTAKW
-732 DRLEY
+732 
-737 GSSTIEAIMQRQ
+737 QRQ
-749 YRVTL
+749 YRATL

-832 IEYKTEIHNFL
+832 IEYLTKIHNFL

-889 NFDPYDDGYS
+889 NFTSNGDGYS
-899 VKSFKTEFKSDSTVT
+899 VSFKDEFKSDSTVT

-923 GKPVYRVEGSAFAN
+923 GKPVSRVAGRAFLN
-937 AAYLEKVELGA
+937 AVYLEKVELGA

-957 FVNCSGLKVMSI
+957 FMNCSGLKVMSI
-969 TAPVNTIKPGA
+969 TAPVNTISFGA

-1012 SADEYVLVAYPA
+1012 SDDEYVLVAYPA

-1039 IKSYAFDG
+1039 IRSYAFDG

-1065 GATAFNGCSAL
+1065 GTYAFNGCSAL

-1083 SAYVSVDGVLYTAG
+1083 SAYVSVDGVLYTAD
-1097 EINNES
+1097 EK
-1103 VYTVGS
+1103 

-1133 RYAFKGNRNLVEI
+1133 RRAFRGNNNLVEI
-1146 VIGANVSTL
+1146 VIGANVSAL
-1155 GDGENDYEVFGEA
+1155 GDGEDDYEVFGEA
-1168 KKLERFVVDAAS
+1168 KKLERFAVDAAN

-1215 AEKICRNA
+1215 AEKICLNA

-1243 DTLFA
+1243 GTLFA

-1257 VGHTEAELPSGWNNN
+1257 VGHTEAELPSGWNYN
-1272 WKDDLPTNA
+1272 WKGDLPTNA
-1281 EVFYGAYTV
+1281 NVVYGAYTV

>member
-29 KKDPTPTPTPDPG
+29 KKDPTPTPTPNPG

-78 DTNTRKEIVIP
+78 STNTRTDVVVP

-95 PVDAIGGNAFEG
+95 PVDTIGYNAFEG
-107 AKSIKSITL
+107 ATKIKTL
-116 SENVT
+116 TLGENVT
-121 SIGDYAF
+121 SVGDFAF
-128 KGCESLRT
+128 KGCTALRT
-136 IHLNK
+136 INLNK
-141 VNAIGN
+141 VNSIGN
-147 GAFRGCKSLQFID
+147 GAFRGCKSLQFVT
-160 VSEENENFS
+160 VSEDNEHYF
-169 VVDNVL
+169 VEHNVL
-175 YNKDLTTLWLYP
+175 YNKNKTTLVLYP
-187 TAKSEPSSFSVPK
+187 TSNYEFDNFSIPK
-200 SVTTIRS
+200 SVDTIRGG
-207 YAFEG
+207 AFEG
-212 DTMQL
+212 EDLQL
-217 NEVLIDTNVE
+217 EIVLIGANVKE
-227 IVSFNAFYDTFF
+227 VSYNAFIDCKN
-239 LHIYYIPVD
+239 LKIYYIPD
-248 PETNAFPS
+248 ADGGIPA

-263 NLSEED
+263 NLSEKEAAD
-269 AKTYIS
+269 NIS
-275 VFSGKECT
+275 AFNGRECT
-283 ITLDTHGGNEIEPI
+283 VTFDSHGGSAVEAV
-297 LQYEGF
+297 LQYEKF
-303 FISNPEIPVR
+303 YISTPETPIR

-318 DGWYLS
+318 DGWYLTDS
-324 DTYEKNYRVTFQYKV
+324 YLTEQKV
-339 KEDITFH
+339 KFPYQVDGDRTLH

-582 DTNGGGN
+582 DTNGGPQYGD
-589 ISPSPYKVDVGS
+589 PFKVDTGSKLSQPNASYNVKKGHDFVNWQIDGVPVDFDTYVVEKDVTLVATYEAQQYNVIFIAETGEVIATVNGNPSYAGTFEFGS
-601 TISEPDAECRDKYG
+601 TI
-615 YEFRGWHVGDASGK
+615 
-629 EWDFAT
+629 
-635 DVITEDLTLF
+635 
-645 AVYNAKKLTITF
+645 
-657 KMQSGVDAS
+657 
-666 IGGIKP
+666 
-672 ENTIPCE
+672 
-679 FDQVLTAEQL
+679 TAESL
-689 AVVCPSEE
+689 NVVCPTETH
-697 YRFVEWQYGGVRV
+697 RFVEWTYGGVRYGNYDEDGKFV
-710 GEYEYD
+710 DFTITEEYPD
-716 KEDTEH
+716 
-722 KFPVFVGLKI
+722 GLTLTAKW
-732 DRLEY
+732 
-737 GSSTIEAIMQRQ
+737 QRQ

-889 NFDPYDDGYS
+889 NFTSNGDGYS
-899 VKSFKTEFKSDSTVT
+899 VSFKDEFKTDSTVT
-914 AIKIPDTYN
+914 AIKIPDTHN
-923 GKPVYRVEGSAFAN
+923 GKPVSRVAGRAFLN
-937 AAYLEKVELGA
+937 AVYLEKVELGA

-957 FVNCSGLKVMSI
+957 FMNCSGLKVMSI
-969 TAPVNTIKPGA
+969 TAPVNTISFGA

-1012 SADEYVLVAYPA
+1012 SDDEYVLVAYPA

-1039 IKSYAFDG
+1039 IRSYAFDG

-1065 GATAFNGCSAL
+1065 GTYAFNGCSAL

-1083 SAYVSVDGVLYTAG
+1083 SAYVSVDGVLYTAD
-1097 EINNES
+1097 EK
-1103 VYTVGS
+1103 

-1133 RYAFKGNRNLVEI
+1133 RRAFRGNNNLVEI
-1146 VIGANVSTL
+1146 VIGANVSAL
-1155 GDGENDYEVFGEA
+1155 GDGEDDYEVFGEA
-1168 KKLERFVVDAAS
+1168 KKLERFAVDAAN

-1215 AEKICRNA
+1215 AEKICLNA

-1230 SILYIPKSVVTVS
+1230 SVLYIPKSVVTVS
-1243 DTLFA
+1243 GTLFA

-1257 VGHTEAELPSGWNNN
+1257 VGHTEAELPSGWNYD
-1272 WKDDLPTNA
+1272 WKGDLQTNA
-1281 EVFYGAYTV
+1281 NVVYGAYTV

>member
-29 KKDPTPTPTPDPG
+29 KKDPTPTPTPNPG

-78 DTNTRKEIVIP
+78 STNTRTDVVVP

-95 PVDAIGGNAFEG
+95 PVDTIGYNAFEG
-107 AKSIKSITL
+107 ATKIKTL
-116 SENVT
+116 TLGENVT
-121 SIGDYAF
+121 SVGDFAF
-128 KGCESLRT
+128 KGCTALRT
-136 IHLNK
+136 INLNK
-141 VNAIGN
+141 VNSIGN
-147 GAFRGCKSLQFID
+147 GAFRGCKSLQFVT
-160 VSEENENFS
+160 VSEDNEHYF
-169 VVDNVL
+169 VEHNVL
-175 YNKDLTTLWLYP
+175 YNKNKTTLVLYP
-187 TAKSEPSSFSVPK
+187 TSNYEFDNFSIPK
-200 SVTTIRS
+200 SVDTIRGG
-207 YAFEG
+207 AFEG
-212 DTMQL
+212 EDLQL
-217 NEVLIDTNVE
+217 EIVLIGANVKE
-227 IVSFNAFYDTFF
+227 VSYNAFIDCKN
-239 LHIYYIPVD
+239 LKIYYIPD
-248 PETNAFPS
+248 ADGGIPA

-263 NLSEED
+263 NLSEKEAAD
-269 AKTYIS
+269 NIS
-275 VFSGKECT
+275 AFNGRECT
-283 ITLDTHGGNEIEPI
+283 VTFDSHGGSAVEAV
-297 LQYEGF
+297 LQYEKF
-303 FISNPEIPVR
+303 YISTPETPIR

-318 DGWYLS
+318 DGWYLTDS
-324 DTYEKNYRVTFQYKV
+324 YLTEQKV
-339 KEDITFH
+339 KFPYQVDGDRTLH

-354 IKFDTKEGG
+354 IKFDTKDGG

-500 FTIVFDADNETSET
+500 FTIVFAADNETSET

-557 GETVFADDT
+557 GETVFADDA

-582 DTNGGGN
+582 DTNGGPQYGD
-589 ISPSPYKVDVGS
+589 PFKVDTGSKLSQPNASYHVKKGHDFVNWQIDGVPVDFDTYVVEKDVTLVATYEAQQYNVIFIAETGEVIATVNGNPSYAGTFEFGS
-601 TISEPDAECRDKYG
+601 TI
-615 YEFRGWHVGDASGK
+615 
-629 EWDFAT
+629 
-635 DVITEDLTLF
+635 
-645 AVYNAKKLTITF
+645 
-657 KMQSGVDAS
+657 
-666 IGGIKP
+666 
-672 ENTIPCE
+672 
-679 FDQVLTAEQL
+679 TAESL
-689 AVVCPSEE
+689 NVVCPTETH
-697 YRFVEWQYGGVRV
+697 RFVEWTYGGVRYGNYDEDGKFV
-710 GEYEYD
+710 DFTITEEYPD
-716 KEDTEH
+716 
-722 KFPVFVGLKI
+722 GLTLTAKW
-732 DRLEY
+732 
-737 GSSTIEAIMQRQ
+737 QRQ

-832 IEYKTEIHNFL
+832 IEYLTKIHNFL

-862 IKMPYVVEG
+862 ITMPYVVEH

-899 VKSFKTEFKSDSTVT
+899 VSFKDEFKTDSTVT

-923 GKPVYRVEGSAFAN
+923 GKPVYRVADRAFLN
-937 AAYLEKVELGA
+937 AVYLEKVELGA

-957 FVNCSGLKVMSI
+957 FMNCSGLKVMSI
-969 TAPVNTIKPGA
+969 TAPVNTIGFGA

-988 RIAVSDSNTC
+988 RIAVSDLNTC

-1012 SADEYVLVAYPA
+1012 SDDEYVLVAYPA

-1033 STFVGE
+1033 SAFVGE
-1039 IKSYAFDG
+1039 IRSYAFDS

-1065 GATAFNGCSAL
+1065 GTYAFNGCSAL

-1083 SAYVSVDGVLYTAG
+1083 SAYVSVDGVLYTAD
-1097 EINNES
+1097 EK
-1103 VYTVGS
+1103 

-1133 RYAFKGNRNLVEI
+1133 RRAFRGNNNLVEI
-1146 VIGANVSTL
+1146 VIGANVSAL
-1155 GDGENDYEVFGEA
+1155 GDGEDDYEVFGEA
-1168 KKLERFVVDAAS
+1168 KKLERFVVDAAN

-1215 AEKICRNA
+1215 AEKICLNA

-1230 SILYIPKSVVTVS
+1230 SVLYIPKSVVTVS
-1243 DTLFA
+1243 GTLFA

-1257 VGHTEAELPSGWNNN
+1257 VGHTEAELPSGWNYN
-1272 WKDDLPTNA
+1272 WKGDLPTNA
-1281 EVFYGAYTV
+1281 NVVYGAYTV

>member
-14 VALLAATLSACDLFG
+14 VALLAATLSACNLFG
-29 KKDPTPTPTPDPG
+29 KDDPTPTPTPDPG

-78 DTNTRKEIVIP
+78 STNTRTDVVVP

-95 PVDAIGGNAFEG
+95 PVDTIGYNAFEG
-107 AKSIKSITL
+107 ATKIKTL
-116 SENVT
+116 TLGENVT
-121 SIGDYAF
+121 SVGDFAF
-128 KGCESLRT
+128 KGCTALRT
-136 IHLNK
+136 INLNK
-141 VNAIGN
+141 VNSIGN
-147 GAFRGCKSLQFID
+147 GAFRGCKSLQFVT
-160 VSEENENFS
+160 VSEDNEHYF
-169 VVDNVL
+169 VEHNVL
-175 YNKDLTTLWLYP
+175 YNKNKTTLVLYP
-187 TAKSEPSSFSVPK
+187 TSNYEFDNFSIPK
-200 SVTTIRS
+200 SVDTIRGG
-207 YAFEG
+207 AFEG
-212 DTMQL
+212 EDLQL
-217 NEVLIDTNVE
+217 EIVLIGANVKE
-227 IVSFNAFYDTFF
+227 VSYNAFIDCKN
-239 LHIYYIPVD
+239 LKIYYIPD
-248 PETNAFPS
+248 ADGGIPA

-263 NLSEED
+263 NLSEKEAAD
-269 AKTYIS
+269 NIS
-275 VFSGKECT
+275 AFNGRECT
-283 ITLDTHGGNEIEPI
+283 VTFDSHGGSAVEAV
-297 LQYEGF
+297 LQYEKF
-303 FISNPEIPVR
+303 YISTPETPIR

-318 DGWYLS
+318 DGWYLTDS
-324 DTYEKNYRVTFQYKV
+324 YLTEQKV
-339 KEDITFH
+339 KFPYQVDGDRTLH

-582 DTNGGGN
+582 DTNGGPQYGD
-589 ISPSPYKVDVGS
+589 PFKVDTGSKLSQPNASYHVKKGHDFVNWQIDGVPVDFDTYVVEKDVTLVATYEAQQYNVIFIAETGEVIATVNGNPSYAGTFEFGS
-601 TISEPDAECRDKYG
+601 TI
-615 YEFRGWHVGDASGK
+615 
-629 EWDFAT
+629 
-635 DVITEDLTLF
+635 
-645 AVYNAKKLTITF
+645 
-657 KMQSGVDAS
+657 
-666 IGGIKP
+666 
-672 ENTIPCE
+672 
-679 FDQVLTAEQL
+679 TAESL
-689 AVVCPSEE
+689 NVVCPTETH
-697 YRFVEWQYGGVRV
+697 RFVEWTYGGVRYGNYDENGKFV
-710 GEYEYD
+710 DFTITEEY
-716 KEDTEH
+716 
-722 KFPVFVGLKI
+722 PAGLTLTAKW
-732 DRLEY
+732 
-737 GSSTIEAIMQRQ
+737 QRQ

-832 IEYKTEIHNFL
+832 IEYLTKIHNFL

-862 IKMPYVVEG
+862 ITMPYVVEG

-899 VKSFKTEFKSDSTVT
+899 VSFKDEFKTDSTVT

-923 GKPVYRVEGSAFAN
+923 GKPVYRVADRAFLN
-937 AAYLEKVELGA
+937 AVYLEKVELGA

-957 FVNCSGLKVMSI
+957 FMNCSGLKVMSI
-969 TAPVNTIKPGA
+969 TAPVNTIGFGA

-988 RIAVSDSNTC
+988 RIAVSDLNTC

-1012 SADEYVLVAYPA
+1012 SDDEYVLVAYPA

-1065 GATAFNGCSAL
+1065 GTYAFNGCSAL

-1083 SAYVSVDGVLYTAG
+1083 EAYVSVDGVLYTAG
-1097 EINNES
+1097 EINDDRS
-1103 VYTVGS
+1103 AYTVGN

-1168 KKLERFVVDAAS
+1168 KKLERFVVDAAN

-1215 AEKICRNA
+1215 AEKICLNA

-1230 SILYIPKSVVTVS
+1230 SVLYIPKSVVTVS
-1243 DTLFA
+1243 GTLFA

-1257 VGHTEAELPSGWNNN
+1257 VGHTEAELPSGWNYD
-1272 WKDDLPTNA
+1272 WKGDLQTNA
-1281 EVFYGAYTV
+1281 NVVYGAYTV

>member
-1 MKPLRKI
+1 MKPLMKI

-14 VALLAATLSACDLFG
+14 VALLAATLSACNLFG

-78 DTNTRKEIVIP
+78 STNTRTDVVVP

-95 PVDAIGGNAFEG
+95 PVDTIGYNAFEG
-107 AKSIKSITL
+107 ATKIKTL
-116 SENVT
+116 TLGENVT
-121 SIGDYAF
+121 SVGDFAF
-128 KGCESLRT
+128 KGCTALRT
-136 IHLNK
+136 INLNK
-141 VNAIGN
+141 VNSIGN
-147 GAFRGCKSLQFID
+147 GAFRGCKSLQFVT
-160 VSEENENFS
+160 VSEDNEHYF
-169 VVDNVL
+169 VEHNVL
-175 YNKDLTTLWLYP
+175 YNKNKTTLVLYP
-187 TAKSEPSSFSVPK
+187 TSNYEFDNFSIPK
-200 SVTTIRS
+200 SVDTIRGG
-207 YAFEG
+207 AFEG
-212 DTMQL
+212 EDLQL
-217 NEVLIDTNVE
+217 EIVLIGANVKE
-227 IVSFNAFYDTFF
+227 VSYNAFIDCKN
-239 LHIYYIPVD
+239 LKIYYIPD
-248 PETNAFPS
+248 ADGGIPA

-263 NLSEED
+263 NLSEKEAAD
-269 AKTYIS
+269 NIS
-275 VFSGKECT
+275 AFNGRECT
-283 ITLDTHGGNEIEPI
+283 VTFDSHGGSAVEAV
-297 LQYEGF
+297 LQYEKF
-303 FISNPEIPVR
+303 YISTPETPIR

-318 DGWYLS
+318 DGWYLTDS
-324 DTYEKNYRVTFQYKV
+324 YLTEQKV
-339 KEDITFH
+339 KFPYQVDGDRTLH

-582 DTNGGGN
+582 DTNGGPQYGD
-589 ISPSPYKVDVGS
+589 PFKVDTGSKLSQPNASYHVKKGHDFVNWQIDGVPVDFDTYVVEKDVTLVATYEAQQYNVIFIAETGEVIATVNGNPSYAGTFEFGS
-601 TISEPDAECRDKYG
+601 TI
-615 YEFRGWHVGDASGK
+615 
-629 EWDFAT
+629 
-635 DVITEDLTLF
+635 
-645 AVYNAKKLTITF
+645 
-657 KMQSGVDAS
+657 
-666 IGGIKP
+666 
-672 ENTIPCE
+672 
-679 FDQVLTAEQL
+679 TAESL
-689 AVVCPSEE
+689 NVVCPTETH
-697 YRFVEWQYGGVRV
+697 RFVEWTYGGVRYGNYDEDGKFV
-710 GEYEYD
+710 DFTITEEYPD
-716 KEDTEH
+716 
-722 KFPVFVGLKI
+722 GLTLTAKW
-732 DRLEY
+732 
-737 GSSTIEAIMQRQ
+737 QRQ

-832 IEYKTEIHNFL
+832 IEYLTKIHNFL

-923 GKPVYRVEGSAFAN
+923 GKPVSRVAGRAFLN
-937 AAYLEKVELGA
+937 AVYLEKVELGA
-948 NVVAIESGA
+948 NVKVIETFA
-957 FVNCSGLKVMSI
+957 FRNCSGLKVMSI

-1012 SADEYVLVAYPA
+1012 SDDEYVLVAYPA

-1065 GATAFNGCSAL
+1065 GTYAFNGCSAL

-1097 EINNES
+1097 EINDDRS
-1103 VYTVGS
+1103 AYTVGN

-1146 VIGANVSTL
+1146 VIGANVSAL
-1155 GDGENDYEVFGEA
+1155 GDGEDDYEVFGEA
-1168 KKLERFVVDAAS
+1168 KKLERFAVDAAN

-1215 AEKICRNA
+1215 AEKICLNA

-1243 DTLFA
+1243 GTLFA

-1257 VGHTEAELPSGWNNN
+1257 VGHTEAELPSGWNYN
-1272 WKDDLPTNA
+1272 WKGDLPTNA
-1281 EVFYGAYTV
+1281 NVVYGAYTV

>member
-14 VALLAATLSACDLFG
+14 VALLAATLSACNLFG
-29 KKDPTPTPTPDPG
+29 KDDPTPTPTPDPG

-78 DTNTRKEIVIP
+78 STNTRTDVVVP

-95 PVDAIGGNAFEG
+95 PVDTIGYNAFEG
-107 AKSIKSITL
+107 ATKIKTL
-116 SENVT
+116 TLGENVT
-121 SIGDYAF
+121 SVGDFAF
-128 KGCESLRT
+128 KGCTALRT
-136 IHLNK
+136 INLNK
-141 VNAIGN
+141 VNSIGN
-147 GAFRGCKSLQFID
+147 GAFRGCKSLQFVT
-160 VSEENENFS
+160 VSEDNEHYF
-169 VVDNVL
+169 VEHNVL
-175 YNKDLTTLWLYP
+175 YNKNKTTLVLYP
-187 TAKSEPSSFSVPK
+187 TSNYEFDNFSIPK
-200 SVTTIRS
+200 SVDTIRGG
-207 YAFEG
+207 AFEG
-212 DTMQL
+212 EDLQL
-217 NEVLIDTNVE
+217 EIVLIGANVKE
-227 IVSFNAFYDTFF
+227 VSYNAFIDCKN
-239 LHIYYIPVD
+239 LKIYYIPD
-248 PETNAFPS
+248 ADGGIPA

-263 NLSEED
+263 NLSEKEAAD
-269 AKTYIS
+269 NIS
-275 VFSGKECT
+275 AFNGRECT
-283 ITLDTHGGNEIEPI
+283 VTFDSHGGSAVEAV
-297 LQYEGF
+297 LQYEKF
-303 FISNPEIPVR
+303 YISTPETPIR

-318 DGWYLS
+318 DGWYLTDS
-324 DTYEKNYRVTFQYKV
+324 YLTEQKV
-339 KEDITFH
+339 KFPYQVDGDRTLH

-582 DTNGGGN
+582 DTNGGPQYGD
-589 ISPSPYKVDVGS
+589 PFKVDTGSKLSQPNASYHVKKGHDFVNWQIDGVPVDFDTYVVEKDVTLVATYEAQQYNVIFIAETGEVIATVNGNPSYAGTFEFGS
-601 TISEPDAECRDKYG
+601 TI
-615 YEFRGWHVGDASGK
+615 
-629 EWDFAT
+629 
-635 DVITEDLTLF
+635 
-645 AVYNAKKLTITF
+645 
-657 KMQSGVDAS
+657 
-666 IGGIKP
+666 
-672 ENTIPCE
+672 
-679 FDQVLTAEQL
+679 TAESL
-689 AVVCPSEE
+689 NVVCPTETH
-697 YRFVEWQYGGVRV
+697 RFVEWTYGGVRYGNYDENGKFV
-710 GEYEYD
+710 DFTITEEY
-716 KEDTEH
+716 
-722 KFPVFVGLKI
+722 PAGLTLTAKW
-732 DRLEY
+732 
-737 GSSTIEAIMQRQ
+737 QRQ

-832 IEYKTEIHNFL
+832 IEYLTKIHNFL

-862 IKMPYVVEG
+862 ITMPYVVEG

-889 NFDPYDDGYS
+889 NFTSNGDGYS
-899 VKSFKTEFKSDSTVT
+899 VSFKDEFKSNSTVT
-914 AIKIPDTYN
+914 AIKIPDTHN
-923 GKPVYRVEGSAFAN
+923 GKPVSRVAGRAFLN
-937 AAYLEKVELGA
+937 AVYLEKVELGA

-957 FVNCSGLKVMSI
+957 FMNCSGLKVMSI
-969 TAPVNTIKPGA
+969 TAPVNTISFGA

-1012 SADEYVLVAYPA
+1012 SDDEYVLVAYPA

-1039 IKSYAFDG
+1039 IRSYAFDG

-1065 GATAFNGCSAL
+1065 GTYAFNGCSAL

-1083 SAYVSVDGVLYTAG
+1083 SAYVSVDGVLYTAD
-1097 EINNES
+1097 EK
-1103 VYTVGS
+1103 

-1133 RYAFKGNRNLVEI
+1133 RRAFRGNNNLVEI
-1146 VIGANVSTL
+1146 VIGANVSAL
-1155 GDGENDYEVFGEA
+1155 GDGEDDYEVFGEA
-1168 KKLERFVVDAAS
+1168 KKLERFAVDAAN

-1215 AEKICRNA
+1215 AEKICLNA

-1243 DTLFA
+1243 GTLFA

-1257 VGHTEAELPSGWNNN
+1257 VGHTEAELPSGWNYN
-1272 WKDDLPTNA
+1272 WKGDLPTNA
-1281 EVFYGAYTV
+1281 NVVYGAYTV

>member
-1 MKPLRKI
+1 MKPLKKI

-14 VALLAATLSACDLFG
+14 VALLAATLSACNLFG

-78 DTNTRKEIVIP
+78 STNTRTDVVVP

-95 PVDAIGGNAFEG
+95 PVDTIGYNAFEG
-107 AKSIKSITL
+107 ATKIKTL
-116 SENVT
+116 TLGENVT
-121 SIGDYAF
+121 SVGDFAF
-128 KGCESLRT
+128 KGCTALRT
-136 IHLNK
+136 INLNK
-141 VNAIGN
+141 VNSIGN
-147 GAFRGCKSLQFID
+147 GAFRGCKSLQFVT
-160 VSEENENFS
+160 VSEDNEHYF
-169 VVDNVL
+169 VEHNVL
-175 YNKDLTTLWLYP
+175 YNKNKTTLVLYP
-187 TAKSEPSSFSVPK
+187 TSNYEFDNFSIPK
-200 SVTTIRS
+200 SVDTIRGG
-207 YAFEG
+207 AFEG
-212 DTMQL
+212 EDLQL
-217 NEVLIDTNVE
+217 EIVLIGANVKE
-227 IVSFNAFYDTFF
+227 VSYNAFIDCKN
-239 LHIYYIPVD
+239 LKIYYIPD
-248 PETNAFPS
+248 ADGGIPA

-263 NLSEED
+263 NLSEKEAAD
-269 AKTYIS
+269 NIS
-275 VFSGKECT
+275 AFNGRECT
-283 ITLDTHGGNEIEPI
+283 ITFDSHGGSTVEAVS
-297 LQYEGF
+297 QYEKF
-303 FISNPEIPVR
+303 YISTPETPVR

-318 DGWYLS
+318 DGWYLTDS
-324 DTYEKNYRVTFQYKV
+324 YLTEQKV
-339 KEDITFH
+339 KFPYQVDGDRTLH

-373 GYTVAKPADPTREN
+373 GYTVARPADPTREN

-437 TAPKDI
+437 TTPKDI

-478 DDKFPYVLEKME
+478 DDKFPYVLEKLE

-500 FTIVFDADNETSET
+500 FTIVFAADNETSET

-528 EAPDTPV
+528 EAPATPV

-582 DTNGGGN
+582 DTNGGPQYGD
-589 ISPSPYKVDVGS
+589 PFKVDTGSKLSQPNASYTVKKGHDFVNWQIDGVPVDFDTYVVEKDVTLVATYEAQQYNVIFIAETGEVLATVNGNPSYAGTFEFGS
-601 TISEPDAECRDKYG
+601 TI
-615 YEFRGWHVGDASGK
+615 
-629 EWDFAT
+629 
-635 DVITEDLTLF
+635 
-645 AVYNAKKLTITF
+645 
-657 KMQSGVDAS
+657 
-666 IGGIKP
+666 
-672 ENTIPCE
+672 
-679 FDQVLTAEQL
+679 TAESL
-689 AVVCPSEE
+689 NVVCPTETH
-697 YRFVEWQYGGVRV
+697 RFVEWTYGGVRYGNYDEDGKFV
-710 GEYEYD
+710 DFTITEEYPD
-716 KEDTEH
+716 
-722 KFPVFVGLKI
+722 GLTLTAKW
-732 DRLEY
+732 
-737 GSSTIEAIMQRQ
+737 QRQ

-812 HLDTFKI
+812 HLATFKI
-819 TYRIEGQPDEINE
+819 TYRIDGQPDEINE
-832 IEYKTEIHNFL
+832 IEYLTKIHNFL

-862 IKMPYVVEG
+862 ITMPYVVAG

-889 NFDPYDDGYS
+889 NFTSNGDGYS
-899 VKSFKTEFKSDSTVT
+899 VSFKDEFKTDSTVT

-923 GKPVYRVEGSAFAN
+923 GKPVSRVAGRAFLN
-937 AAYLEKVELGA
+937 AVYLEKVELGV

-957 FVNCSGLKVMSI
+957 FMNCSGLKVMSI
-969 TAPVNTIKPGA
+969 TAPVNTIGFGA

-988 RIAVSDSNTC
+988 NIAVEEQPDPEKPTW
-998 FTNDNGDGILYEIN
+998 FTNVNGDGILYEIN
-1012 SADEYVLVAYPA
+1012 SDDEYVLVAYPA

-1065 GATAFNGCSAL
+1065 GTYAFNGCSAL

-1097 EINNES
+1097 EINDDRS
-1103 VYTVGS
+1103 AYTVGN

-1133 RYAFKGNRNLVEI
+1133 RRAFRGNNNLVEI

-1155 GDGENDYEVFGEA
+1155 GDGEDDYEVFGEA
-1168 KKLERFVVDAAS
+1168 KKLERFVVDAQN
-1180 QSFSEIRGV
+1180 QSFSAIGGV

-1215 AEKICRNA
+1215 TEKICLNA

-1243 DTLFA
+1243 GTLFA
-1248 GAERLTTVY
+1248 GTERLTTVY
-1257 VGHTEAELPSGWNNN
+1257 VGHTEAALPSGWNYN
-1272 WKDDLPTNA
+1272 WKGDLPTSVN
-1281 EVFYGAYTV
+1281 VVYGEYTV

>member
-1 MKPLRKI
+1 MKPLMKI

-29 KKDPTPTPTPDPG
+29 KKDPTPTPTPNPG

-78 DTNTRKEIVIP
+78 STNTRTDVVVP

-95 PVDAIGGNAFEG
+95 PVDTIGYNAFEG
-107 AKSIKSITL
+107 ATKIKTL
-116 SENVT
+116 TLGENVT
-121 SIGDYAF
+121 SVGDFAF
-128 KGCESLRT
+128 KGCTALRT
-136 IHLNK
+136 INLNK
-141 VNAIGN
+141 VNSIGN
-147 GAFRGCKSLQFID
+147 GAFRGCKSLQFVT
-160 VSEENENFS
+160 VSEDNEHYF
-169 VVDNVL
+169 VEHNVL
-175 YNKDLTTLWLYP
+175 YNKNKTTLVLYP
-187 TAKSEPSSFSVPK
+187 TSNYEFDNFSIPK
-200 SVTTIRS
+200 SVDTIRGG
-207 YAFEG
+207 AFEG
-212 DTMQL
+212 EDLQL
-217 NEVLIDTNVE
+217 EIVLIGANVKE
-227 IVSFNAFYDTFF
+227 VSYNAFIDCKN
-239 LHIYYIPVD
+239 LKIYYIPD
-248 PETNAFPS
+248 ADGGIPA

-263 NLSEED
+263 NLSEKEAAD
-269 AKTYIS
+269 NIS
-275 VFSGKECT
+275 AFNGRECT
-283 ITLDTHGGNEIEPI
+283 ITFDSHGGSAVEAV
-297 LQYEGF
+297 LQYEKF
-303 FISNPEIPVR
+303 YISTPETPIR

-318 DGWYLS
+318 DGWYLTDS
-324 DTYEKNYRVTFQYKV
+324 YLTEQKV
-339 KEDITFH
+339 KFPYQVDGDRTLH

-354 IKFDTKEGG
+354 IKFDTKDGG

-392 WYLGGSEYNF
+392 WYLGGREYNF

-500 FTIVFDADNETSET
+500 FTIVFAADNETSET

-582 DTNGGGN
+582 DTNGGPQYGD
-589 ISPSPYKVDVGS
+589 PFKVDTGSKLSQPNASYHVKKGHDFVNWQIDGVPVDFDTYVVEKDVTLVATYEAQQYNVIFIAETGEVIATVNGNPSYAGTFEFGS
-601 TISEPDAECRDKYG
+601 TI
-615 YEFRGWHVGDASGK
+615 
-629 EWDFAT
+629 
-635 DVITEDLTLF
+635 
-645 AVYNAKKLTITF
+645 
-657 KMQSGVDAS
+657 
-666 IGGIKP
+666 
-672 ENTIPCE
+672 
-679 FDQVLTAEQL
+679 TAESL
-689 AVVCPSEE
+689 NVVCPTETH
-697 YRFVEWQYGGVRV
+697 RFVEWTYGGVRYGNYDEDGKFV
-710 GEYEYD
+710 DFTITEEYPD
-716 KEDTEH
+716 
-722 KFPVFVGLKI
+722 GLTLTAKW
-732 DRLEY
+732 
-737 GSSTIEAIMQRQ
+737 QRQ

-832 IEYKTEIHNFL
+832 IEYLTKIHNFL

-862 IKMPYVVEG
+862 IEMPYTVSR
-871 DETIVAVLT
+871 DEIIYAVLT

-899 VKSFKTEFKSDSTVT
+899 VSFKDEFKTDSTVT

-1257 VGHTEAELPSGWNNN
+1257 VGHTEAELPSGWNYN
-1272 WKDDLPTNA
+1272 WKGDLPTNA
-1281 EVFYGAYTV
+1281 NVVYGEYTV

>member
-78 DTNTRKEIVIP
+78 STNTRTDVVVP

-95 PVDAIGGNAFEG
+95 PVDTIGYNAFEG
-107 AKSIKSITL
+107 ATKIKTL
-116 SENVT
+116 TLGENVT
-121 SIGDYAF
+121 SVGDFAF
-128 KGCESLRT
+128 KGCTALRT
-136 IHLNK
+136 INLNK
-141 VNAIGN
+141 VNSIGN
-147 GAFRGCKSLQFID
+147 GAFRGCKSLQFVT
-160 VSEENENFS
+160 VSEGNEHYF
-169 VVDNVL
+169 VEHNVL
-175 YNKDLTTLWLYP
+175 YNKNKTTLVLYP
-187 TAKSEPSSFSVPK
+187 TSNYEFDNFSIPK
-200 SVTTIRS
+200 SVDTIRGG
-207 YAFEG
+207 AFEG
-212 DTMQL
+212 EDLQL
-217 NEVLIDTNVE
+217 EIVLIGANVKE
-227 IVSFNAFYDTFF
+227 VSYNAFIDCKN
-239 LHIYYIPVD
+239 LKIYYIPD
-248 PETNAFPS
+248 ADGGIPA

-263 NLSEED
+263 NLSEKEAAD
-269 AKTYIS
+269 NIS
-275 VFSGKECT
+275 AFNGRECT
-283 ITLDTHGGNEIEPI
+283 VTFDSHGGSAVEAV
-297 LQYEGF
+297 LQYEKF
-303 FISNPEIPVR
+303 YISTPETPIR

-318 DGWYLS
+318 DGWYLTDS
-324 DTYEKNYRVTFQYKV
+324 YLTEQKV
-339 KEDITFH
+339 KFPYQVDGDRTLH

-500 FTIVFDADNETSET
+500 FTIVFAADNETSET

-582 DTNGGGN
+582 DTNGGPQYGD
-589 ISPSPYKVDVGS
+589 PFKVDTGSKLSQPNASYHVKKGHDFVNWQIDGVPVDFDTYVVEKDVTLVATYEAQQYNVIFIAETGEVIATVNGNPSYAGTFEFGS
-601 TISEPDAECRDKYG
+601 TI
-615 YEFRGWHVGDASGK
+615 
-629 EWDFAT
+629 
-635 DVITEDLTLF
+635 
-645 AVYNAKKLTITF
+645 
-657 KMQSGVDAS
+657 
-666 IGGIKP
+666 
-672 ENTIPCE
+672 
-679 FDQVLTAEQL
+679 TAESL
-689 AVVCPSEE
+689 NVVCPTETH
-697 YRFVEWQYGGVRV
+697 RFVEWTYGGVRYGNYDEDGKFV
-710 GEYEYD
+710 DFTITEEYPD
-716 KEDTEH
+716 
-722 KFPVFVGLKI
+722 GLTLTAKW
-732 DRLEY
+732 
-737 GSSTIEAIMQRQ
+737 QRQ

-832 IEYKTEIHNFL
+832 IEYLTKIHNFL

-862 IKMPYVVEG
+862 ITMPYVVEG

-1065 GATAFNGCSAL
+1065 GAKAFNGCSAL

-1097 EINNES
+1097 EINDDRS
-1103 VYTVGS
+1103 AYTVGN

-1257 VGHTEAELPSGWNNN
+1257 VGHTEAELPSGWSNN

>member
-29 KKDPTPTPTPDPG
+29 KKDPTPTPTPNPG

-78 DTNTRKEIVIP
+78 STNTRTDVVVP

-95 PVDAIGGNAFEG
+95 PVDTIGYNAFEG
-107 AKSIKSITL
+107 ATKIKTL
-116 SENVT
+116 TLGENVT
-121 SIGDYAF
+121 SVGDFAF
-128 KGCESLRT
+128 KGCTALRT
-136 IHLNK
+136 INLNK
-141 VNAIGN
+141 VNSIGN
-147 GAFRGCKSLQFID
+147 GAFRGCKSLQFVT
-160 VSEENENFS
+160 VSEDNEHYF
-169 VVDNVL
+169 VEHNVL
-175 YNKDLTTLWLYP
+175 YNKNKTTLVLYP
-187 TAKSEPSSFSVPK
+187 TSNYEFDNFSIPK
-200 SVTTIRS
+200 SVDTIRGG
-207 YAFEG
+207 AFEG
-212 DTMQL
+212 EDLQL
-217 NEVLIDTNVE
+217 EIVLIGANVKE
-227 IVSFNAFYDTFF
+227 VSYNAFIDCKN
-239 LHIYYIPVD
+239 LKIYYIPD
-248 PETNAFPS
+248 ADGGIPA

-263 NLSEED
+263 NLSEKEAAD
-269 AKTYIS
+269 NIS
-275 VFSGKECT
+275 AFNGRECT
-283 ITLDTHGGNEIEPI
+283 VTFDSHGGSAVEAV
-297 LQYEGF
+297 LQYEKF
-303 FISNPEIPVR
+303 YISTPETPIR

-318 DGWYLS
+318 DGWYLTDS
-324 DTYEKNYRVTFQYKV
+324 YLTEQKV
-339 KEDITFH
+339 KFPYQVDGDRTLH

-582 DTNGGGN
+582 DTNGGPQYGD
-589 ISPSPYKVDVGS
+589 PFKVDTGSKLSQPNASYHVKKGHDFVNWQIDGVPVDFDTYVVEKDVTLVATYEAQQYNVIFIAETGEVIATVNGNPSYAGTFEFGS
-601 TISEPDAECRDKYG
+601 TI
-615 YEFRGWHVGDASGK
+615 
-629 EWDFAT
+629 
-635 DVITEDLTLF
+635 
-645 AVYNAKKLTITF
+645 
-657 KMQSGVDAS
+657 
-666 IGGIKP
+666 
-672 ENTIPCE
+672 
-679 FDQVLTAEQL
+679 TAESL
-689 AVVCPSEE
+689 NVVCPTETH
-697 YRFVEWQYGGVRV
+697 RFVEWTYGGVRYGNYDEDGKFV
-710 GEYEYD
+710 DFTITEEYPD
-716 KEDTEH
+716 
-722 KFPVFVGLKI
+722 GLTLTAKW
-732 DRLEY
+732 
-737 GSSTIEAIMQRQ
+737 QRQ

-832 IEYKTEIHNFL
+832 IEYLTKIHNFL

-862 IKMPYVVEG
+862 ITMPYVVEG

-889 NFDPYDDGYS
+889 NFTSNGDGYS
-899 VKSFKTEFKSDSTVT
+899 VSFKDEFKSDSTVT

-923 GKPVYRVEGSAFAN
+923 GKPVSRVAGRAFLN
-937 AAYLEKVELGA
+937 AVYLEKVELGA

-957 FVNCSGLKVMSI
+957 FMNCSGLKVMSI
-969 TAPVNTIKPGA
+969 TAPVNTISFGA

-1012 SADEYVLVAYPA
+1012 SDDEYVLVAYPA

-1039 IKSYAFDG
+1039 IRSYAFDG

-1065 GATAFNGCSAL
+1065 GTYAFNGCSAL

-1083 SAYVSVDGVLYTAG
+1083 SAYVSVDGVLYTAD
-1097 EINNES
+1097 EK
-1103 VYTVGS
+1103 

-1133 RYAFKGNRNLVEI
+1133 RRAFRGNNNLVEI
-1146 VIGANVSTL
+1146 VIGANVSAL
-1155 GDGENDYEVFGEA
+1155 GDGEDDYEVFGEA
-1168 KKLERFVVDAAS
+1168 KKLERFAVDAAN

-1215 AEKICRNA
+1215 AEKICLNA

-1243 DTLFA
+1243 GTLFA

-1257 VGHTEAELPSGWNNN
+1257 VGHTEAELPSGWNYN
-1272 WKDDLPTNA
+1272 WKGDLPTNA
-1281 EVFYGAYTV
+1281 NVVYGAYTV

>member
-14 VALLAATLSACDLFG
+14 VALLAATLSACNLFG
-29 KKDPTPTPTPDPG
+29 KKDPTPTPTPNPG

-78 DTNTRKEIVIP
+78 STNTRTDVVVP

-95 PVDAIGGNAFEG
+95 PVDTIGYNAFEG
-107 AKSIKSITL
+107 ATKIKTL
-116 SENVT
+116 TLGENVT
-121 SIGDYAF
+121 SVGDFAF
-128 KGCESLRT
+128 KGCTALRT
-136 IHLNK
+136 INLNK
-141 VNAIGN
+141 VNSIGN
-147 GAFRGCKSLQFID
+147 GAFRGCKSLQFVT
-160 VSEENENFS
+160 VSEDNEHYF
-169 VVDNVL
+169 VEHNVL
-175 YNKDLTTLWLYP
+175 YNKNKTTLVLYP
-187 TAKSEPSSFSVPK
+187 TSNYEFDNFSIPK
-200 SVTTIRS
+200 SVDTIRGG
-207 YAFEG
+207 AFEG
-212 DTMQL
+212 EDLQL
-217 NEVLIDTNVE
+217 EIVLIGANVKE
-227 IVSFNAFYDTFF
+227 VSYNAFIDCKN
-239 LHIYYIPVD
+239 LKIYYIPD
-248 PETNAFPS
+248 ADGGIPA

-263 NLSEED
+263 NLSEKEAAD
-269 AKTYIS
+269 NIS
-275 VFSGKECT
+275 AFNGRECT
-283 ITLDTHGGNEIEPI
+283 ITFDSHGGSAVEAVS
-297 LQYEGF
+297 QYEKF
-303 FISNPEIPVR
+303 YISTPETPVR

-318 DGWYLS
+318 DGWYLTDS
-324 DTYEKNYRVTFQYKV
+324 YLTEQKV
-339 KEDITFH
+339 KFPYQVDGDRTLH

-392 WYLGGSEYNF
+392 WYLGGSEYEF

-437 TAPKDI
+437 TTPKDI

-478 DDKFPYVLEKME
+478 DDKFPYVLEKLE

-500 FTIVFDADNETSET
+500 FTIVFAADNETMET

-551 GTEFRA
+551 GTEFKA

-582 DTNGGGN
+582 DTNGGPQYGD
-589 ISPSPYKVDVGS
+589 PFKVDTGSKLSQPNASYHVKKGHDFVNWQIDGVPVDFDTYVVEKDVTLVATYEAQQYNVIFIAETGEVLATVNGNPSYAGTFEFGS
-601 TISEPDAECRDKYG
+601 TI
-615 YEFRGWHVGDASGK
+615 
-629 EWDFAT
+629 
-635 DVITEDLTLF
+635 
-645 AVYNAKKLTITF
+645 
-657 KMQSGVDAS
+657 
-666 IGGIKP
+666 
-672 ENTIPCE
+672 
-679 FDQVLTAEQL
+679 TAESL
-689 AVVCPSEE
+689 NVVCPTETH
-697 YRFVEWQYGGVRV
+697 RFVEWTYGGVRYGNYDEDGKFV
-710 GEYEYD
+710 DFTITEEYPD
-716 KEDTEH
+716 
-722 KFPVFVGLKI
+722 GLTLTAKW
-732 DRLEY
+732 
-737 GSSTIEAIMQRQ
+737 QRQ

-773 ASDIDNPSQYGY
+773 ASDIDNPIWYGY
-785 VFEYWLDGETRF
+785 VFEYWLDGATRF
-797 ESMTMTEDILLKAKW
+797 ESMTMTEDILLTAKW

-819 TYRIEGQPDEINE
+819 TYKIEGQPDEINE
-832 IEYKTEIHNFL
+832 IEYLTKIYNFL

-889 NFDPYDDGYS
+889 NFIPNGDEYS
-899 VKSFKTEFKSDSTVT
+899 VSFKDEFKSDSTVT

-923 GKPVYRVEGSAFAN
+923 NKPVSRVAGRAFLN
-937 AAYLEKVELGA
+937 AVYLEKVELGA

-957 FVNCSGLKVMSI
+957 FMNCSGLKVMSI
-969 TAPVNTIKPGA
+969 TAPVNTIGFGA

-988 RIAVSDSNTC
+988 RIAVSDLNTC

-1012 SADEYVLVAYPA
+1012 SDDEYVLVAYPA

-1065 GATAFNGCSAL
+1065 GTYAFNGCSAL

-1083 SAYVSVDGVLYTAG
+1083 DAYVSVDGVLYTAD
-1097 EINNES
+1097 EK
-1103 VYTVGS
+1103 

-1133 RYAFKGNRNLVEI
+1133 RRAFRGNNNLVEI

-1155 GDGENDYEVFGEA
+1155 GDGEDDYEVFGEA
-1168 KKLERFVVDAAS
+1168 KKLERFVVDAEN

-1215 AEKICRNA
+1215 AEKICLNA

-1243 DTLFA
+1243 GTLFA
-1248 GAERLTTVY
+1248 GAARLTTVY
-1257 VGHTEAELPSGWNNN
+1257 VGHTEAALPSGWNYN
-1272 WKDDLPTNA
+1272 WKGDLQTSVN
-1281 EVFYGAYTV
+1281 VVYGEYTV

>member
-29 KKDPTPTPTPDPG
+29 KKDPTPTPTPNPG

-78 DTNTRKEIVIP
+78 STNTRTDVVVP

-95 PVDAIGGNAFEG
+95 PVDTIGYNAFEG
-107 AKSIKSITL
+107 ATKIKTL
-116 SENVT
+116 TLGENVT
-121 SIGDYAF
+121 SVGDFAF
-128 KGCESLRT
+128 KGCTALRT
-136 IHLNK
+136 INLNK
-141 VNAIGN
+141 VNSIGN
-147 GAFRGCKSLQFID
+147 GAFRGCKSLQFVT
-160 VSEENENFS
+160 VSEDNEHYF
-169 VVDNVL
+169 VEHNVL
-175 YNKDLTTLWLYP
+175 YNKNKTTLVLYP
-187 TAKSEPSSFSVPK
+187 TSNYEFDNFSIPK
-200 SVTTIRS
+200 SVDTIRGG
-207 YAFEG
+207 AFEG
-212 DTMQL
+212 EDLQL
-217 NEVLIDTNVE
+217 EIVLIGANVKE
-227 IVSFNAFYDTFF
+227 VSYNAFIDCKN
-239 LHIYYIPVD
+239 LKIYYIPD
-248 PETNAFPS
+248 ADGGIPA

-263 NLSEED
+263 NLSEKEAAD
-269 AKTYIS
+269 NIS
-275 VFSGKECT
+275 AFNGRECT
-283 ITLDTHGGNEIEPI
+283 VTFDSHGGSAVEAV
-297 LQYEGF
+297 LQYEKF
-303 FISNPEIPVR
+303 YISTPETPIR

-318 DGWYLS
+318 DGWYLTDS
-324 DTYEKNYRVTFQYKV
+324 YLTEQKV
-339 KEDITFH
+339 KFPYQVDGDRTLH

-500 FTIVFDADNETSET
+500 FTIVFAADNETSET

-582 DTNGGGN
+582 DTNGGPQYGD
-589 ISPSPYKVDVGS
+589 PFKVDTGSKLSQPNASYHVKKGHDFVNWQIDGVPVDFDTYVVEKDVTLVATYEAQQYNVIFIAETGEVIATVNGNPSYAGTFEFGS
-601 TISEPDAECRDKYG
+601 TI
-615 YEFRGWHVGDASGK
+615 
-629 EWDFAT
+629 
-635 DVITEDLTLF
+635 
-645 AVYNAKKLTITF
+645 
-657 KMQSGVDAS
+657 
-666 IGGIKP
+666 
-672 ENTIPCE
+672 
-679 FDQVLTAEQL
+679 TAESL
-689 AVVCPSEE
+689 NVVCPTETH
-697 YRFVEWQYGGVRV
+697 RFVEWTYGGVRYGNYDEDGKFV
-710 GEYEYD
+710 DFTITEEYPD
-716 KEDTEH
+716 
-722 KFPVFVGLKI
+722 GLTLTAKW
-732 DRLEY
+732 
-737 GSSTIEAIMQRQ
+737 QRQ

-969 TAPVNTIKPGA
+969 TAPVNTIGFGA

-988 RIAVSDSNTC
+988 RIAVSDLNTC

-1012 SADEYVLVAYPA
+1012 SDDEYVLVAYPA

-1065 GATAFNGCSAL
+1065 GTYAFNGCSAL

-1243 DTLFA
+1243 GTLFA

-1257 VGHTEAELPSGWNNN
+1257 VGHTEAELPSGWNYN
-1272 WKDDLPTNA
+1272 WKGDLPTNA
-1281 EVFYGAYTV
+1281 NVVYGEYTV

>member
-14 VALLAATLSACDLFG
+14 VALLAATLSACNLFG
-29 KKDPTPTPTPDPG
+29 KDDPTPTPTPDPG

-78 DTNTRKEIVIP
+78 STNTRTDVVVP

-95 PVDAIGGNAFEG
+95 PVDTIGYNAFEG
-107 AKSIKSITL
+107 ATKIKTL
-116 SENVT
+116 TLGENVT
-121 SIGDYAF
+121 SVGDFAF
-128 KGCESLRT
+128 KGCTALRT
-136 IHLNK
+136 INLNK
-141 VNAIGN
+141 VNSIGN
-147 GAFRGCKSLQFID
+147 GAFRGCKSLQFVT
-160 VSEENENFS
+160 VSEDNEHYF
-169 VVDNVL
+169 VEHNVL
-175 YNKDLTTLWLYP
+175 YNKNKTTLVLYP
-187 TAKSEPSSFSVPK
+187 TSNYEFDNFSIPK
-200 SVTTIRS
+200 SVDTIRGG
-207 YAFEG
+207 AFEG
-212 DTMQL
+212 EDLQL
-217 NEVLIDTNVE
+217 EIVLIGANVKE
-227 IVSFNAFYDTFF
+227 VSYNAFIDCKN
-239 LHIYYIPVD
+239 LKIYYIPD
-248 PETNAFPS
+248 ADGGIPA

-263 NLSEED
+263 NLSEKEAAD
-269 AKTYIS
+269 NIS
-275 VFSGKECT
+275 AFNGRECT
-283 ITLDTHGGNEIEPI
+283 VTFDSHGGSAVEAV
-297 LQYEGF
+297 LQYEKF
-303 FISNPEIPVR
+303 YISTPETPIR

-318 DGWYLS
+318 DGWYLTDS
-324 DTYEKNYRVTFQYKV
+324 YLTEQKV
-339 KEDITFH
+339 KFPYQVDGDRTLH

-582 DTNGGGN
+582 DTNGGPQYGD
-589 ISPSPYKVDVGS
+589 PFKVDTGSKLSQPNASYHVKKGHDFVNWQIDGVPVDFDTYVVEKDVTLVATYEAQQYNVIFIAETGEVIATVNGNPSYAGTFEFGS
-601 TISEPDAECRDKYG
+601 TI
-615 YEFRGWHVGDASGK
+615 
-629 EWDFAT
+629 
-635 DVITEDLTLF
+635 
-645 AVYNAKKLTITF
+645 
-657 KMQSGVDAS
+657 
-666 IGGIKP
+666 
-672 ENTIPCE
+672 
-679 FDQVLTAEQL
+679 TAESL
-689 AVVCPSEE
+689 NVVCPTETH
-697 YRFVEWQYGGVRV
+697 RFVEWTYGGVRYGNYDEDGKFV
-710 GEYEYD
+710 DFTITEEYPD
-716 KEDTEH
+716 
-722 KFPVFVGLKI
+722 GLTLTAKW
-732 DRLEY
+732 
-737 GSSTIEAIMQRQ
+737 QRQ

-754 VSNESESTDI
+754 VSNESKSTDI

-832 IEYKTEIHNFL
+832 IEYLTKIHNFL

-1272 WKDDLPTNA
+1272 WKGDLPTNA
-1281 EVFYGAYTV
+1281 NVVYGEYTV

>member
-1 MKPLRKI
+1 MKPLKKI

-14 VALLAATLSACDLFG
+14 VALLAATLSACNLFG
-29 KKDPTPTPTPDPG
+29 KKDPTPTPNPNPG

-78 DTNTRKEIVIP
+78 STNTRTDVVVP

-95 PVDAIGGNAFEG
+95 PVDTIGYNAFEG
-107 AKSIKSITL
+107 ATKIKTL
-116 SENVT
+116 TLGENVT
-121 SIGDYAF
+121 SVGDFAF
-128 KGCESLRT
+128 KGCTALRT
-136 IHLNK
+136 INLNK
-141 VNAIGN
+141 VNSIGN
-147 GAFRGCKSLQFID
+147 GAFRGCKSLQFVT
-160 VSEENENFS
+160 VSEDNEHYF
-169 VVDNVL
+169 VEHNVL
-175 YNKDLTTLWLYP
+175 YNKNKTTLVLYP
-187 TAKSEPSSFSVPK
+187 TSNYEFDNFSIPK
-200 SVTTIRS
+200 SVDTIRGG
-207 YAFEG
+207 AFEG
-212 DTMQL
+212 EDLQL
-217 NEVLIDTNVE
+217 EIVLIGANVKE
-227 IVSFNAFYDTFF
+227 VSYNAFIDCKN
-239 LHIYYIPVD
+239 LKIYYIPD
-248 PETNAFPS
+248 ADGGIPA

-263 NLSEED
+263 NLSEKEAAD
-269 AKTYIS
+269 NIS
-275 VFSGKECT
+275 AFNGRECT
-283 ITLDTHGGNEIEPI
+283 VTFDSHGGSAVEAV
-297 LQYEGF
+297 LQYEKF
-303 FISNPEIPVR
+303 YISTPETPVR

-318 DGWYLS
+318 DGWYLTDS
-324 DTYEKNYRVTFQYKV
+324 YLTDQKV
-339 KEDITFH
+339 KFPYQVDGDRTLH

-373 GYTVAKPADPTREN
+373 GYTVARPADPTREN

-431 SNVYYK
+431 TNVYYK
-437 TAPKDI
+437 TTPKDI

-500 FTIVFDADNETSET
+500 FTIVFAADNETSET

-582 DTNGGGN
+582 DTNGGPQYGD
-589 ISPSPYKVDVGS
+589 PFKVDTGSKLSQPNASYTVKKGHDFVNWQIDGVPVDFDTYVVEKDVTLVATYEAQQYNVIFIAETGEVLATVNGNPSYAGTFEFGS
-601 TISEPDAECRDKYG
+601 TI
-615 YEFRGWHVGDASGK
+615 
-629 EWDFAT
+629 
-635 DVITEDLTLF
+635 
-645 AVYNAKKLTITF
+645 
-657 KMQSGVDAS
+657 
-666 IGGIKP
+666 
-672 ENTIPCE
+672 
-679 FDQVLTAEQL
+679 TAESL
-689 AVVCPSEE
+689 NVVCPTETH
-697 YRFVEWQYGGVRV
+697 RFVEWTYGGVRYGNYDEDGKFV
-710 GEYEYD
+710 DFTITEEYPD
-716 KEDTEH
+716 
-722 KFPVFVGLKI
+722 GLTLTAKW
-732 DRLEY
+732 
-737 GSSTIEAIMQRQ
+737 QRQ

-773 ASDIDNPSQYGY
+773 ASDIDNPIWYGY
-785 VFEYWLDGETRF
+785 VFEYWLDGATRF
-797 ESMTMTEDILLKAKW
+797 ESMTMTEDILLTAKW

-819 TYRIEGQPDEINE
+819 TYKIEGQPDEINE
-832 IEYKTEIHNFL
+832 IEYLTKIYNFL

-889 NFDPYDDGYS
+889 NFIPNGDEYS
-899 VKSFKTEFKSDSTVT
+899 VSFKDEFKSDSTVT
-914 AIKIPDTYN
+914 AIKIPDTHN
-923 GKPVYRVEGSAFAN
+923 GKPVSRVAGRAFLN
-937 AAYLEKVELGA
+937 AVYLEKVELGA

-957 FVNCSGLKVMSI
+957 FMNCSGLKVMSI
-969 TAPVNTIKPGA
+969 TAPVNTIGFGA

-988 RIAVSDSNTC
+988 RIAVSDLNTC

-1012 SADEYVLVAYPA
+1012 SDDEYVLVAYPA

-1065 GATAFNGCSAL
+1065 GTYAFNGCSAL

-1083 SAYVSVDGVLYTAG
+1083 DAYVSVDGVLYTADG
-1097 EINNES
+1097 K
-1103 VYTVGS
+1103 

-1133 RYAFKGNRNLVEI
+1133 RRAFRGNNNLVEI

-1155 GDGENDYEVFGEA
+1155 GDGEDDYEVFGEA
-1168 KKLERFVVDAAS
+1168 KKLERFVVDAEN
-1180 QSFSEIRGV
+1180 QSFSAIGGV

-1215 AEKICRNA
+1215 TEKICLNA

-1243 DTLFA
+1243 GTLFA
-1248 GAERLTTVY
+1248 GAARLTTVY
-1257 VGHTEAELPSGWNNN
+1257 VGHTEAELPSSWNYN
-1272 WKDDLPTNA
+1272 WKGDLQTSAN
-1281 EVFYGAYTV
+1281 VVYGEYTV

>member
-29 KKDPTPTPTPDPG
+29 KKDPTPTPTPNPG

-78 DTNTRKEIVIP
+78 STNTRTDVVVP

-95 PVDAIGGNAFEG
+95 PVDTIGYNAFEG
-107 AKSIKSITL
+107 ATKIKTL
-116 SENVT
+116 TLGENVT
-121 SIGDYAF
+121 SVGDFAF
-128 KGCESLRT
+128 KGCTALRT
-136 IHLNK
+136 INLNK
-141 VNAIGN
+141 VNSIGN
-147 GAFRGCKSLQFID
+147 GAFRGCKSLQFVT
-160 VSEENENFS
+160 VSEDNEHYF
-169 VVDNVL
+169 VEHNVL
-175 YNKDLTTLWLYP
+175 YNKNKTTLVLYP
-187 TAKSEPSSFSVPK
+187 TSNYEFDNFSIPK
-200 SVTTIRS
+200 SVDTIRGG
-207 YAFEG
+207 AFEG
-212 DTMQL
+212 EDLQL
-217 NEVLIDTNVE
+217 EIVLIGANVKE
-227 IVSFNAFYDTFF
+227 VSYNAFIDCKN
-239 LHIYYIPVD
+239 LKIYYIPD
-248 PETNAFPS
+248 ADGGIPA

-263 NLSEED
+263 NLSEKEAAD
-269 AKTYIS
+269 NIS
-275 VFSGKECT
+275 AFNGRECT
-283 ITLDTHGGNEIEPI
+283 ITFDSHGGSAVEAV
-297 LQYEGF
+297 LQYEKF
-303 FISNPEIPVR
+303 YISTPETPIR

-318 DGWYLS
+318 DGWYLT
-324 DTYEKNYRVTFQYKV
+324 DNYLTDQKV
-339 KEDITFH
+339 KFPYQVDGDRTLH

-354 IKFDTKEGG
+354 IKFDTKDGG

-478 DDKFPYVLEKME
+478 DDKFLYVLEKME

-500 FTIVFDADNETSET
+500 FTIVFAADNETSET

-582 DTNGGGN
+582 DTNGGPQYGD
-589 ISPSPYKVDVGS
+589 PFKVDTGSKLSQPNASYHVKKGHDFVNWQIDGVPVDFDTYVVEKDVTLVATYEAQQYNVIFIAETGEVIATVNGNPSYAGTFEFGS
-601 TISEPDAECRDKYG
+601 TI
-615 YEFRGWHVGDASGK
+615 
-629 EWDFAT
+629 
-635 DVITEDLTLF
+635 
-645 AVYNAKKLTITF
+645 
-657 KMQSGVDAS
+657 
-666 IGGIKP
+666 
-672 ENTIPCE
+672 
-679 FDQVLTAEQL
+679 TAESL
-689 AVVCPSEE
+689 NVVCPTETH
-697 YRFVEWQYGGVRV
+697 RFVEWTYGGVRYGNYDEDGKFV
-710 GEYEYD
+710 DFTITEEYPD
-716 KEDTEH
+716 
-722 KFPVFVGLKI
+722 GLTLTAKW
-732 DRLEY
+732 
-737 GSSTIEAIMQRQ
+737 QRQ

-832 IEYKTEIHNFL
+832 IEYLTKIHNFL

-862 IKMPYVVEG
+862 ITMPYVVEG

-889 NFDPYDDGYS
+889 NFILKGDEYS
-899 VKSFKTEFKSDSTVT
+899 VSFKDEFKTDSTVT
-914 AIKIPDTYN
+914 AIKIPDTHN
-923 GKPVYRVEGSAFAN
+923 GKPVSRVAGRAFLN
-937 AAYLEKVELGA
+937 AVYLEKVELGA

-957 FVNCSGLKVMSI
+957 FMNCSGLKVMSI
-969 TAPVNTIKPGA
+969 TAPVNTISFGA

-1012 SADEYVLVAYPA
+1012 SDDEYVLVAYPA

-1039 IKSYAFDG
+1039 IRSYAFDG

-1065 GATAFNGCSAL
+1065 GTYAFNGCSAL

-1083 SAYVSVDGVLYTAG
+1083 SAYVSVDGVLYTAD
-1097 EINNES
+1097 EK
-1103 VYTVGS
+1103 

-1133 RYAFKGNRNLVEI
+1133 RRAFRGNNNLVEI
-1146 VIGANVSTL
+1146 VIGANVSAL
-1155 GDGENDYEVFGEA
+1155 GDGEDDYEVFGEA
-1168 KKLERFVVDAAS
+1168 KKLERFAVDAAN
-1180 QSFSEIRGV
+1180 QNFSEIRGV

-1215 AEKICRNA
+1215 AEKICLNA

-1243 DTLFA
+1243 GKLFA

-1257 VGHTEAELPSGWNNN
+1257 VGHTEAELPSGWNDY

-1281 EVFYGAYTV
+1281 NVVYGEYTV

>member
-29 KKDPTPTPTPDPG
+29 KKDPTPTPTPNPG

-78 DTNTRKEIVIP
+78 STNTRTDVVVP

-95 PVDAIGGNAFEG
+95 PVDTIGYNAFEG
-107 AKSIKSITL
+107 ATKIKTL
-116 SENVT
+116 TLGENVT
-121 SIGDYAF
+121 SVGDFAF
-128 KGCESLRT
+128 KGCTALRT
-136 IHLNK
+136 INLNK
-141 VNAIGN
+141 VNSIGN
-147 GAFRGCKSLQFID
+147 GAFRGCKSLQFVT
-160 VSEENENFS
+160 VSEDNEHYF
-169 VVDNVL
+169 VEHNVL
-175 YNKDLTTLWLYP
+175 YNKNKTTLVLYP
-187 TAKSEPSSFSVPK
+187 TSNYEFDNFSIPK
-200 SVTTIRS
+200 SVDTIRGG
-207 YAFEG
+207 AFEG
-212 DTMQL
+212 EDLQL
-217 NEVLIDTNVE
+217 EIVLIGANVKE
-227 IVSFNAFYDTFF
+227 VSYNAFIDCKN
-239 LHIYYIPVD
+239 LKIYYIPD
-248 PETNAFPS
+248 ADGGIPA

-263 NLSEED
+263 NLSEKEAAD
-269 AKTYIS
+269 NIS
-275 VFSGKECT
+275 AFNGRECT
-283 ITLDTHGGNEIEPI
+283 VTFDSHGGSAVEAV
-297 LQYEGF
+297 LQYEKF
-303 FISNPEIPVR
+303 YISTPETPIR

-318 DGWYLS
+318 DGWYLTDS
-324 DTYEKNYRVTFQYKV
+324 YLTEQKV
-339 KEDITFH
+339 KFPYQVDGDRTLH

-354 IKFDTKEGG
+354 IKFDTKDGG

-582 DTNGGGN
+582 DTNGGPQYGD
-589 ISPSPYKVDVGS
+589 PFKVDTGSKLSQPNASYHVKKGHDFVNWQIDGVPVDFDTYVVEKDVTLVATYEAQQYNVIFIAETGEVIATVNGNPSYAGTFEFGS
-601 TISEPDAECRDKYG
+601 TI
-615 YEFRGWHVGDASGK
+615 
-629 EWDFAT
+629 
-635 DVITEDLTLF
+635 
-645 AVYNAKKLTITF
+645 
-657 KMQSGVDAS
+657 
-666 IGGIKP
+666 
-672 ENTIPCE
+672 
-679 FDQVLTAEQL
+679 TAESL
-689 AVVCPSEE
+689 NVVCPTETH
-697 YRFVEWQYGGVRV
+697 RFVEWTYGGVRYGNYDEDGKFV
-710 GEYEYD
+710 DFTITEEYPD
-716 KEDTEH
+716 
-722 KFPVFVGLKI
+722 GLTLTAKW
-732 DRLEY
+732 
-737 GSSTIEAIMQRQ
+737 QRQ

-832 IEYKTEIHNFL
+832 IEYLTKIHNFL

-862 IKMPYVVEG
+862 ITMPYVVEG

-899 VKSFKTEFKSDSTVT
+899 VSFKDEFKTDSTVT

-923 GKPVYRVEGSAFAN
+923 GKPVYRVADRAFLN
-937 AAYLEKVELGA
+937 AVYLEKVELGA

-957 FVNCSGLKVMSI
+957 FMNCSGLKVMSI
-969 TAPVNTIKPGA
+969 TAPVNTIGFGA

-988 RIAVSDSNTC
+988 RIAVSDLNTC

-1012 SADEYVLVAYPA
+1012 SDDEYVLVAYPA

-1065 GATAFNGCSAL
+1065 GTYAFNGCSAL

-1083 SAYVSVDGVLYTAG
+1083 EAYVSVDGVLYTAD
-1097 EINNES
+1097 EK
-1103 VYTVGS
+1103 

-1133 RYAFKGNRNLVEI
+1133 RRAFRGNNNLVEI
-1146 VIGANVSTL
+1146 VIGANVSAL
-1155 GDGENDYEVFGEA
+1155 GDGEDDYEVFGEA
-1168 KKLERFVVDAAS
+1168 KKLERFAVDAAN

-1215 AEKICRNA
+1215 AEKICLNA

-1230 SILYIPKSVVTVS
+1230 SVLYIPKSVVTVS
-1243 DTLFA
+1243 GTLFA

-1257 VGHTEAELPSGWNNN
+1257 VGHTEAELPSGWNYD
-1272 WKDDLPTNA
+1272 WKGDLQTNA